1 MFELVTKNVP
11 FPKPYPGVTRK
22 PPTVTDKGWDKVGG
36 YTLREKVDYMPQAG
50 MQERVVACQSNLIF
64 LCGESQMGKAQP
76 YDAKVLTPDGFVRMG
91 DIKVGDVICG
101 SNGGTQRVLR
111 IYEQGEKDVVRFTMR
126 DGSSAESSLDH
137 LWKIDCTVIQ
147 GKHISGLYTTS
158 EIVDMFN
165 SRSRRKGSIRNIC
178 FPICGP
184 VDLNPK
190 KELKIEPYLLG
201 ILLGDGHL
209 GTNYAIR
216 ICNPNTEIIDM
227 ARSMGY
233 ECWLP
238 PSAKLDYRIRGKN
251 LRENLSEMGLLG
263 KLSYEKFIPEEYL
276 YASREERME
285 LLRGLLDTDG
295 SSDMQHGGIE
305 YSTSSERLAKDV
317 KFLVNSLGYVCKM
330 RSRTTHF
337 TYKGERKAGRTSYRI
352 YIYYDENGADF
363 FKAPSRKKNCKEHRE
378 RRSLR
383 LLHYLESVENVGKK
397 NCRCLLVSNDDHLYI
412 TDDFL
417 VTHNTYSMF
426 LKALNG
432 VGKQGYTGRFISVRL
447 QDSKKGSSIFR
458 DAVEVMGNFGG
469 CQYSSADYPTFN
481 WPQWNNSVQLIHSNF
496 NVENPSEWD
505 DFKDYAKKNQAS
517 YIGID
522 EATEMKSFKMFS
534 YWFSRNRDSS
544 GMTPCMVMSFNFE
557 HEHFTT
563 TMLKDAGYIGDDWY
577 FRPEMNG
584 VTRYFYIK
592 GDSEHDIIWGDTP
605 EEVAERANIS
615 ITKKEKEAGVTI
627 NQIVKSFTAFTGESA
642 DNLKLIAATKGQ
654 NIGNLHNTGAT
665 QRAILKCGYAGP
677 VDNEIVEVSR
687 NMVHQLW
694 ENPWDG
700 DENMYALMDVSG
712 GDTES
717 DDCPMAILRG
727 NQCIAFK
734 FFRGSPK
741 ELVDFIDRTLD
752 EYDVPVDHF
761 AFDATGIGYYLK
773 SYTSGFPVTANRKP
787 IQEIDANGNPV
798 TVEMYFN
805 LRSQLLGKM
814 KVMFEKGELSMAID
828 KNMVIPYGK
837 KGRTRKL
844 LDVLFDEI
852 NVFISTTRNKKI
864 YYRSKDEYKAKF
876 HSSPNLMD
884 TLCLFSVFR
893 LDARP
898 KKQPEPEIEDDAYY
912 GLYNTPTLNGYY
924 IP

>member
-1 MFELVTKNVP
+1 MFELVTKDAP

-147 GKHISGLYTTS
+147 GEHISGLYTTS

-165 SRSRRKGSIRNIC
+165 SRSRCKGSIRNIC

-184 VDLNPK
+184 VDLKPK

-201 ILLGDGHL
+201 V
-209 GTNYAIR
+209 
-216 ICNPNTEIIDM
+216 
-227 ARSMGY
+227 S
-233 ECWLP
+233 
-238 PSAKLDYRIRGKN
+238 
-251 LRENLSEMGLLG
+251 LRHCKED
-263 KLSYEKFIPEEYL
+263 KFIPEEYF
-276 YASREERME
+276 YASKEERAE
-285 LLRGLLDTDG
+285 LLC
-295 SSDMQHGGIE
+295 GILNIDE
-305 YSTSSERLAKDV
+305 IPQNNYITIDYTTSRKRLADGIR
-317 KFLVNSLGYVCKM
+317 FLVNSLGYNCRV
-330 RSRTTHF
+330 SRTINQYYRLYIKF
-337 TYKGERKAGRTSYRI
+337 GGE
-352 YIYYDENGADF
+352 
-363 FKAPSRKKNCKEHRE
+363 
-378 RRSLR
+378 R
-383 LLHYLESVENVGKK
+383 LLHYLESVEHVGKK

-584 VTRYFYIK
+584 KTRYFYIK
-592 GDSEHDIIWGDTP
+592 GDSEHDIIWGDSA

-615 ITKKEKEAGVTI
+615 ITEKEKEAGITI

-642 DNLKLIAATKGQ
+642 DNLKLISATKGQ

-687 NMVHQLW
+687 NMIHQLW

-717 DDCPMAILRG
+717 DDCPMAIMRG
-727 NQCIAFK
+727 NQCIALK
-734 FFRGSPK
+734 FFRGDPK

-752 EYDVPVDHF
+752 EYKVPVEHF

-773 SYTSGFPVTANRKP
+773 AYTSGFPVTANRRP
-787 IQEIDANGNPV
+787 IQELDSNGNQV
-798 TVEMYFN
+798 MVDNYFN

-814 KVMFEKGELSMAID
+814 KVMFEKGEISMAID
-828 KNMVIPYGK
+828 KNMIIPYGK

-844 LDVLFDEI
+844 LDVFFDEI

-898 KKQPEPEIEDDAYY
+898 KKQPEPEVEDDAYY
-912 GLYNTPTLNGYY
+912 GLYNTPTFNGY
-924 IP
+924 I

>member
-1 MFELVTKNVP
+1 MFKLIDENTP
-11 FPKPYPGVTRK
+11 FPKRYPGVSRK
-22 PPTVTDKGWDKVGG
+22 PPTVTDKGWDKVGD
-36 YTLREKVDYMPQAG
+36 YTLRDKIDFIPQAG
-50 MQERVVACQSNLIF
+50 MQERVVACNSNLIF

-147 GKHISGLYTTS
+147 GEHISGLYTTS

-165 SRSRRKGSIRNIC
+165 SRSRRKGGIRNIC
-178 FPICGP
+178 FPICGS
-184 VDLNPK
+184 VDFNQK

-201 ILLGDGHL
+201 V
-209 GTNYAIR
+209 
-216 ICNPNTEIIDM
+216 
-227 ARSMGY
+227 S
-233 ECWLP
+233 
-238 PSAKLDYRIRGKN
+238 
-251 LRENLSEMGLLG
+251 LREHKED
-263 KLSYEKFIPEEYL
+263 EFIPKEYL
-276 YASREERME
+276 FASKEERLE
-285 LLRGLLDTDG
+285 LLC
-295 SSDMQHGGIE
+295 GILNINE
-305 YSTSSERLAKDV
+305 IPQKHSVGIDYTTSSEKLANDI
-317 KFLVNSLGYVCKM
+317 KFLAQSLGYTCKM
-330 RSRTTHF
+330 SK
-337 TYKGERKAGRTSYRI
+337 TYNSYYRI
-352 YIYYDENGADF
+352 YIKLGG
-363 FKAPSRKKNCKEHRE
+363 K
-378 RRSLR
+378 R
-383 LLHYLESVENVGKK
+383 LLHYLESVEHVGKK

-432 VGKQGYTGRFISVRL
+432 IGKQGYTGRFISVRL

-469 CQYSSADYPTFN
+469 CQYSSVDYPTFN
-481 WPQWNNSVQLIHSNF
+481 WPRWNNSVQLIHSNF
-496 NVENPSEWD
+496 NVENPGEWD
-505 DFKDYAKKNQAS
+505 LFKDYAKKNQAS

-584 VTRYFYIK
+584 KTRYFYIK
-592 GDSEHDIIWGDTP
+592 GDTEHDIIWGNTA
-605 EEVAERANIS
+605 EEVAERANIE
-615 ITKKEKEAGVTI
+615 ITEKEKAAGVTI
-627 NQIVKSFTAFTGESA
+627 HQIIKSFTAFTGESA
-642 DNLKLIAATKGQ
+642 DNLKLISATKGQ

-677 VDNEIVEVSR
+677 VENEAVEVSR
-687 NMVHQLW
+687 NMIHQLW

-712 GDTES
+712 GETES
-717 DDCPMAILRG
+717 DDCPMAIMRG
-727 NQCIAFK
+727 NQCIALK
-734 FFRGSPK
+734 FFRGTPK
-741 ELVDFIDRTLD
+741 ELVDFIDNILD
-752 EYDVPVDHF
+752 EYHVPVEHF

-773 SYTSGFPVTANRKP
+773 AYTSGYPVTANRKP
-787 IQEIDANGNPV
+787 LQELDSNGNPV
-798 TVEMYFN
+798 MVDNYFN

-828 KNMVIPYGK
+828 KNTVIPYGK
-837 KGRTRKL
+837 KGKQRML

-852 NVFISTTRNKKI
+852 NVFISTKRNKKI
-864 YYRSKDEYKAKF
+864 YYRSKEEYKSKF

-884 TLCLFSVFR
+884 TLTLFSVFR

-898 KKQPEPEIEDDAYY
+898 KKQPEQEIVDDAYY
-912 GLYNTPTLNGYY
+912 GLYDTPPYMGTLSW
-924 IP
+924 

>member
-1 MFELVTKNVP
+1 
-11 FPKPYPGVTRK
+11 
-22 PPTVTDKGWDKVGG
+22 
-36 YTLREKVDYMPQAG
+36 
-50 MQERVVACQSNLIF
+50 MQERVVACNSNLIF

-147 GKHISGLYTTS
+147 GEHISGLYTTS

-165 SRSRRKGSIRNIC
+165 SRSRRKGGIRNIC
-178 FPICGP
+178 FPICGS
-184 VDLNPK
+184 VDFNQK

-201 ILLGDGHL
+201 V
-209 GTNYAIR
+209 
-216 ICNPNTEIIDM
+216 
-227 ARSMGY
+227 S
-233 ECWLP
+233 
-238 PSAKLDYRIRGKN
+238 
-251 LRENLSEMGLLG
+251 LREHKEDDFIPKEYLFASKKERLELLCGILNINEIPQKHSVGIDYTTSSG
-263 KLSYEKFIPEEYL
+263 KLSNDI
-276 YASREERME
+276 
-285 LLRGLLDTDG
+285 
-295 SSDMQHGGIE
+295 
-305 YSTSSERLAKDV
+305 
-317 KFLVNSLGYVCKM
+317 KFLAQSLGYTCKM
-330 RSRTTHF
+330 SK
-337 TYKGERKAGRTSYRI
+337 TYNSYYRI
-352 YIYYDENGADF
+352 YIKLGG
-363 FKAPSRKKNCKEHRE
+363 K
-378 RRSLR
+378 R
-383 LLHYLESVENVGKK
+383 LLHYLESVEHVGKK

-432 VGKQGYTGRFISVRL
+432 IGKQGYTGRFISVRL

-469 CQYSSADYPTFN
+469 CQYSSVDYPTFN
-481 WPQWNNSVQLIHSNF
+481 WPRWNNSVQLIHSNF
-496 NVENPSEWD
+496 NVENPGEWD
-505 DFKDYAKKNQAS
+505 LFKDYAKKNQAS

-584 VTRYFYIK
+584 KTRYFYIK
-592 GDSEHDIIWGDTP
+592 GDTEHDIIWGNTA
-605 EEVAERANIS
+605 EEVAERANIE
-615 ITKKEKEAGVTI
+615 ITEKEKAAGVTI
-627 NQIVKSFTAFTGESA
+627 HQIIKSFTAFTGESA
-642 DNLKLIAATKGQ
+642 DNLKLISATKGQ

-677 VDNEIVEVSR
+677 VENEAVEVSR
-687 NMVHQLW
+687 NMIHQLW

-712 GDTES
+712 GETES
-717 DDCPMAILRG
+717 DDCPMAIMRG
-727 NQCIAFK
+727 NQCIALK
-734 FFRGSPK
+734 FFRGTPK
-741 ELVDFIDRTLD
+741 ELVDFIDNILD
-752 EYDVPVDHF
+752 EYHVPVEHF

-773 SYTSGFPVTANRKP
+773 AYTSGYPVTANRKP
-787 IQEIDANGNPV
+787 LQELDSNGNPV
-798 TVEMYFN
+798 MVDNYFN

-828 KNMVIPYGK
+828 KNTVIPYGK
-837 KGRTRKL
+837 KGKQRML

-852 NVFISTTRNKKI
+852 NVFISTKRNKKI
-864 YYRSKDEYKAKF
+864 YYRSKDEYKSKF

-884 TLCLFSVFR
+884 TLTLFSVFR

-898 KKQPEPEIEDDAYY
+898 KKQPEQEIVDDAYY
-912 GLYNTPTLNGYY
+912 GLYDTPPYIGTLSW
-924 IP
+924 

>member
-1 MFELVTKNVP
+1 MFKLIDENTP
-11 FPKPYPGVTRK
+11 FPKLYPGVSRK
-22 PPTVTDKGWDKVGG
+22 PPTVSDKGWDKVGD
-36 YTLREKVDYMPQAG
+36 YTLRDKIDFIPQAG
-50 MQERVVACQSNLIF
+50 MQERVVACNSNLIF

-147 GKHISGLYTTS
+147 GEHIRGLYTTS

-165 SRSRRKGSIRNIC
+165 SRSRRKGGIRNIC
-178 FPICGP
+178 FPICGS
-184 VDLNPK
+184 VDFNQK

-201 ILLGDGHL
+201 V
-209 GTNYAIR
+209 
-216 ICNPNTEIIDM
+216 
-227 ARSMGY
+227 S
-233 ECWLP
+233 
-238 PSAKLDYRIRGKN
+238 
-251 LRENLSEMGLLG
+251 LREHKEDD
-263 KLSYEKFIPEEYL
+263 FIPKEYL
-276 YASREERME
+276 FASKEERLE
-285 LLRGLLDTDG
+285 LLC
-295 SSDMQHGGIE
+295 GILNINE
-305 YSTSSERLAKDV
+305 IPQIHSVGIDYTTSSEKLANDI
-317 KFLVNSLGYVCKM
+317 KFLAQSLGYTCKM
-330 RSRTTHF
+330 SK
-337 TYKGERKAGRTSYRI
+337 TYNSYYRI
-352 YIYYDENGADF
+352 YIKLGG
-363 FKAPSRKKNCKEHRE
+363 K
-378 RRSLR
+378 R
-383 LLHYLESVENVGKK
+383 LLHYLESVEHVGKK

-432 VGKQGYTGRFISVRL
+432 IGKQGYTGRFISVRL

-469 CQYSSADYPTFN
+469 CQYSSVDYPTFN
-481 WPQWNNSVQLIHSNF
+481 WPRWNNSVQLIHSNF
-496 NVENPSEWD
+496 NVENPGEWD
-505 DFKDYAKKNQAS
+505 LFKDYAKTNQAS

-584 VTRYFYIK
+584 KTRYFYIK
-592 GDSEHDIIWGDTP
+592 GDTEHDIIWGNTA
-605 EEVAERANIS
+605 EEVAERANIE
-615 ITKKEKEAGVTI
+615 ITEKEKAAGVTI
-627 NQIVKSFTAFTGESA
+627 HQIIKSFTAFTGESA
-642 DNLKLIAATKGQ
+642 DNLKLISATKGQ

-677 VDNEIVEVSR
+677 VENEAVEVSR
-687 NMVHQLW
+687 NMIHQLW

-712 GDTES
+712 GETES
-717 DDCPMAILRG
+717 DDCPMAIMRG
-727 NQCIAFK
+727 NQCIALK
-734 FFRGSPK
+734 FFRGTPK
-741 ELVDFIDRTLD
+741 ELVDFIDNTLD
-752 EYDVPVDHF
+752 EYHVPVEHF

-773 SYTSGFPVTANRKP
+773 AYTSGYPVTANRKP
-787 IQEIDANGNPV
+787 LQELDSNGNPV
-798 TVEMYFN
+798 MVDNYFN

-828 KNMVIPYGK
+828 KNTVIPYGK
-837 KGRTRKL
+837 KGKQRML
-844 LDVLFDEI
+844 PDVLFDEI
-852 NVFISTTRNKKI
+852 NVFISTKRNKKI
-864 YYRSKDEYKAKF
+864 YYRSKDEYKSKF

-884 TLCLFSVFR
+884 TLTLFSVFR

-898 KKQPEPEIEDDAYY
+898 KKQPEQEIVDDAYY
-912 GLYNTPTLNGYY
+912 GLYDTPPYMGTLSW
-924 IP
+924 

>member
-1 MFELVTKNVP
+1 MFKLIDENIP
-11 FPKPYPGVTRK
+11 FPKLYPGVSRK
-22 PPTVTDKGWDKVGG
+22 PPTVTDKGWDKVGD
-36 YTLREKVDYMPQAG
+36 YTLRDKIDFIPQAG
-50 MQERVVACQSNLIF
+50 MQERVVACNSNLIF

-101 SNGGTQRVLR
+101 FNGGAQRVLR

-147 GKHISGLYTTS
+147 GEHISGLYTTS

-178 FPICGP
+178 FPICGS
-184 VDLNPK
+184 VDFNQK

-201 ILLGDGHL
+201 V
-209 GTNYAIR
+209 
-216 ICNPNTEIIDM
+216 
-227 ARSMGY
+227 S
-233 ECWLP
+233 
-238 PSAKLDYRIRGKN
+238 
-251 LRENLSEMGLLG
+251 LREHKEDD
-263 KLSYEKFIPEEYL
+263 FIPKEYL
-276 YASREERME
+276 FASKEERLE
-285 LLRGLLDTDG
+285 LLC
-295 SSDMQHGGIE
+295 GILNINE
-305 YSTSSERLAKDV
+305 IPQKHSVGIDYTTSSEKLANDI
-317 KFLVNSLGYVCKM
+317 KFLAQSLGYTCKM
-330 RSRTTHF
+330 SK
-337 TYKGERKAGRTSYRI
+337 TYNSYYRI
-352 YIYYDENGADF
+352 YIKLGG
-363 FKAPSRKKNCKEHRE
+363 K
-378 RRSLR
+378 R
-383 LLHYLESVENVGKK
+383 LLHYLESVEHVGKK

-432 VGKQGYTGRFISVRL
+432 IGKQGYTGRFISVRL

-469 CQYSSADYPTFN
+469 CQYSSVDYPTFN
-481 WPQWNNSVQLIHSNF
+481 WPRWNNSVQLIHSNF
-496 NVENPSEWD
+496 NVENPGEWD
-505 DFKDYAKKNQAS
+505 LFKDYAKKNQAS

-584 VTRYFYIK
+584 KTRYFYIK
-592 GDSEHDIIWGDTP
+592 GDTEHDIIWGNTA
-605 EEVAERANIS
+605 EEVAERANIE
-615 ITKKEKEAGVTI
+615 ITEKEKAAGVTI
-627 NQIVKSFTAFTGESA
+627 HQIIKSFTAFTGESA
-642 DNLKLIAATKGQ
+642 DNLKLISATKGQ

-677 VDNEIVEVSR
+677 VENEAVEVSR
-687 NMVHQLW
+687 NMIHQLW

-712 GDTES
+712 GEMES
-717 DDCPMAILRG
+717 DDCPMAIMRG
-727 NQCIAFK
+727 NQCIALK
-734 FFRGSPK
+734 FFRGTPK
-741 ELVDFIDRTLD
+741 ELVDFIDNTLE
-752 EYDVPVDHF
+752 EYHVPVEHF

-773 SYTSGFPVTANRKP
+773 AYTSGYPVTANRKP
-787 IQEIDANGNPV
+787 LQELDSNGNPV
-798 TVEMYFN
+798 MVDNYFN

-828 KNMVIPYGK
+828 KNTVIPYGK
-837 KGRTRKL
+837 KGKQRML

-852 NVFISTTRNKKI
+852 NVFISTKRNKKI
-864 YYRSKDEYKAKF
+864 YYRSKDEYKSKF

-884 TLCLFSVFR
+884 TLTLFSVFR

-898 KKQPEPEIEDDAYY
+898 KKQPEQEIVDDAYY
-912 GLYNTPTLNGYY
+912 GLYDTPPYMGMPTW
-924 IP
+924 

>member
-1 MFELVTKNVP
+1 MFKLIDENTP
-11 FPKPYPGVTRK
+11 FPKLYPGVSRK
-22 PPTVTDKGWDKVGG
+22 PPTVTDKGWDKVGD
-36 YTLREKVDYMPQAG
+36 YTLRDKIDFIPQAG
-50 MQERVVACQSNLIF
+50 MQERVVACNSNLIF

-147 GKHISGLYTTS
+147 GEHISGLYTTS

-165 SRSRRKGSIRNIC
+165 SRSRRKGGIRNIC
-178 FPICGP
+178 FPICGS
-184 VDLNPK
+184 VDFNQK

-201 ILLGDGHL
+201 V
-209 GTNYAIR
+209 
-216 ICNPNTEIIDM
+216 
-227 ARSMGY
+227 S
-233 ECWLP
+233 
-238 PSAKLDYRIRGKN
+238 
-251 LRENLSEMGLLG
+251 LREHKEDD
-263 KLSYEKFIPEEYL
+263 FIPKEYL
-276 YASREERME
+276 FASKEERLE
-285 LLRGLLDTDG
+285 LLC
-295 SSDMQHGGIE
+295 GILNINE
-305 YSTSSERLAKDV
+305 IPQIHSVGIDYTTSSEKLANDI
-317 KFLVNSLGYVCKM
+317 KFLAQSLGYTCKM
-330 RSRTTHF
+330 SK
-337 TYKGERKAGRTSYRI
+337 TYNSYYRI
-352 YIYYDENGADF
+352 YIKLGG
-363 FKAPSRKKNCKEHRE
+363 K
-378 RRSLR
+378 R
-383 LLHYLESVENVGKK
+383 LLHYLESVEHVGKK

-432 VGKQGYTGRFISVRL
+432 IGKQGYTGRFISVRL

-469 CQYSSADYPTFN
+469 CQYSSVDYPTFN
-481 WPQWNNSVQLIHSNF
+481 WPRWNNSVQLIHSNF
-496 NVENPSEWD
+496 NVENPGEWD
-505 DFKDYAKKNQAS
+505 LFKDYAKKNQAS

-584 VTRYFYIK
+584 KTRYFYIK
-592 GDSEHDIIWGDTP
+592 GDTEHDIIWGNTA
-605 EEVAERANIS
+605 EEVAERANIE
-615 ITKKEKEAGVTI
+615 ITEKEKAAGVTI
-627 NQIVKSFTAFTGESA
+627 HQIIKSFTAFTGESA
-642 DNLKLIAATKGQ
+642 DNLKLISATKGQ

-677 VDNEIVEVSR
+677 VENEAVEVSR
-687 NMVHQLW
+687 NMIHQLW

-712 GDTES
+712 GETES
-717 DDCPMAILRG
+717 DDCPMAIMRG
-727 NQCIAFK
+727 NQCIALK
-734 FFRGSPK
+734 FFRGTPK
-741 ELVDFIDRTLD
+741 ELVDFIDNTLD
-752 EYDVPVDHF
+752 EYHVPVEHF

-773 SYTSGFPVTANRKP
+773 AYTSGYPVTANRKP
-787 IQEIDANGNPV
+787 LQELDSNGNPV
-798 TVEMYFN
+798 MVDNYFN

-828 KNMVIPYGK
+828 KNTVIPYGK
-837 KGRTRKL
+837 KGKQRML

-852 NVFISTTRNKKI
+852 NVFISTKRNKKI
-864 YYRSKDEYKAKF
+864 YYRSKDEYKSKF

-884 TLCLFSVFR
+884 TLTLFSVFR

-898 KKQPEPEIEDDAYY
+898 KKQPEQEIVDDAYY
-912 GLYNTPTLNGYY
+912 GLYDTPPYMGTLSW
-924 IP
+924 

>member
-1 MFELVTKNVP
+1 MFELVTKDAP
-11 FPKPYPGVTRK
+11 FPKLYPGVTRK
-22 PPTVTDKGWDKVGG
+22 PPTVTDKGWDKVGE

-147 GKHISGLYTTS
+147 GEHISGLYTTS

-165 SRSRRKGSIRNIC
+165 SRSRCKGSIRNIC

-201 ILLGDGHL
+201 V
-209 GTNYAIR
+209 
-216 ICNPNTEIIDM
+216 
-227 ARSMGY
+227 S
-233 ECWLP
+233 
-238 PSAKLDYRIRGKN
+238 
-251 LRENLSEMGLLG
+251 LRHCKED
-263 KLSYEKFIPEEYL
+263 KFIPEEYF
-276 YASREERME
+276 YASKEERAE
-285 LLRGLLDTDG
+285 LLC
-295 SSDMQHGGIE
+295 GILNIDE
-305 YSTSSERLAKDV
+305 IPQNNYITIDYTTSRKRLADGIR
-317 KFLVNSLGYVCKM
+317 FLVNSLGYNCRV
-330 RSRTTHF
+330 SRTINQYYRLYIKF
-337 TYKGERKAGRTSYRI
+337 GGE
-352 YIYYDENGADF
+352 
-363 FKAPSRKKNCKEHRE
+363 
-378 RRSLR
+378 R
-383 LLHYLESVENVGKK
+383 LLHYLESVEHVGKK

-584 VTRYFYIK
+584 KTRYFYIK

-615 ITKKEKEAGVTI
+615 ITEKEKEAGITI

-642 DNLKLIAATKGQ
+642 DNLKLISATKGQ

-677 VDNEIVEVSR
+677 VDNEIAEVSR
-687 NMVHQLW
+687 NMIHQLW

-717 DDCPMAILRG
+717 DDCPMAIMRG
-727 NQCIAFK
+727 NQCIALK
-734 FFRGSPK
+734 FFRGDPK

-752 EYDVPVDHF
+752 EYKIPVEHF

-773 SYTSGFPVTANRKP
+773 AYTSGFPVTANRRP
-787 IQEIDANGNPV
+787 IQELDSNGNQV
-798 TVEMYFN
+798 MVDNYFN

-814 KVMFEKGELSMAID
+814 KVMFEKGEISMAID
-828 KNMVIPYGK
+828 KNMIIPYGK

-844 LDVLFDEI
+844 LDVFFDEI

-898 KKQPEPEIEDDAYY
+898 KKQPEPEVEDDAYY
-912 GLYNTPTLNGYY
+912 GLYNTPTFNGY
-924 IP
+924 I

>member
-1 MFELVTKNVP
+1 MFKLIDENTP
-11 FPKPYPGVTRK
+11 FPKLYPGVSRK
-22 PPTVTDKGWDKVGG
+22 PPTVTDKGWDKVGD
-36 YTLREKVDYMPQAG
+36 YTLRDKIDFIPQAG
-50 MQERVVACQSNLIF
+50 MQERVVACNSNLIF

-147 GKHISGLYTTS
+147 GEHISGLYTTS

-165 SRSRRKGSIRNIC
+165 SRSRRKGGIRNIC
-178 FPICGP
+178 FPICGS
-184 VDLNPK
+184 VDFNQK

-201 ILLGDGHL
+201 V
-209 GTNYAIR
+209 
-216 ICNPNTEIIDM
+216 
-227 ARSMGY
+227 S
-233 ECWLP
+233 
-238 PSAKLDYRIRGKN
+238 
-251 LRENLSEMGLLG
+251 LREHKEDDFIPKEYLFASKEERLGLLCG
-263 KLSYEKFIPEEYL
+263 ILNINEIPQIH
-276 YASREERME
+276 SV
-285 LLRGLLDTDG
+285 
-295 SSDMQHGGIE
+295 GID
-305 YSTSSERLAKDV
+305 YTTSSEKLANDI
-317 KFLVNSLGYVCKM
+317 KFLAQSLGYTCKM
-330 RSRTTHF
+330 SK
-337 TYKGERKAGRTSYRI
+337 TYNSYYRI
-352 YIYYDENGADF
+352 YIKLGG
-363 FKAPSRKKNCKEHRE
+363 K
-378 RRSLR
+378 R
-383 LLHYLESVENVGKK
+383 LLHYLESVEHVGKK

-432 VGKQGYTGRFISVRL
+432 IGKQGYTGRFISVRL

-469 CQYSSADYPTFN
+469 CQYSSVDYPTFN
-481 WPQWNNSVQLIHSNF
+481 WPRWNNSVQLIHSNF
-496 NVENPSEWD
+496 NVENPGEWD
-505 DFKDYAKKNQAS
+505 LFKDYAKKNQAS

-584 VTRYFYIK
+584 KTRYFYIK
-592 GDSEHDIIWGDTP
+592 GDTEHDIIWGNTA
-605 EEVAERANIS
+605 EEVAERANIE
-615 ITKKEKEAGVTI
+615 ITEKEKAAGVTI
-627 NQIVKSFTAFTGESA
+627 HQIIKSFTAFTGESA
-642 DNLKLIAATKGQ
+642 DNLKLISATKGQ

-677 VDNEIVEVSR
+677 VENEAVEVSR
-687 NMVHQLW
+687 NMIHQLW

-712 GDTES
+712 GEMES
-717 DDCPMAILRG
+717 DDCPMAIMRG
-727 NQCIAFK
+727 NQCIALK
-734 FFRGSPK
+734 FFRGTPK
-741 ELVDFIDRTLD
+741 ELVDFIDNTLD
-752 EYDVPVDHF
+752 EYHVPVEHF

-773 SYTSGFPVTANRKP
+773 AYTSGYPVTANRKP
-787 IQEIDANGNPV
+787 LQELDSNGNPV
-798 TVEMYFN
+798 MVDNYFN

-828 KNMVIPYGK
+828 KNTVIPYGK
-837 KGRTRKL
+837 KGKQRML

-852 NVFISTTRNKKI
+852 NVFISTKRNKKI
-864 YYRSKDEYKAKF
+864 YYRSKDEYKSKF

-884 TLCLFSVFR
+884 TLTLFSVFR

-898 KKQPEPEIEDDAYY
+898 KKQPEQEIVDDAYY
-912 GLYNTPTLNGYY
+912 GLYDTPPYMG
-924 IP
+924 IPSW

>member
-1 MFELVTKNVP
+1 MCVFKLIDENTP
-11 FPKPYPGVTRK
+11 FPKLYPGVSRK
-22 PPTVTDKGWDKVGG
+22 PPTVTDKGWDKVGD
-36 YTLREKVDYMPQAG
+36 YTLRDKIDFIPQAG
-50 MQERVVACQSNLIF
+50 MQERVVACNSNLIF

-147 GKHISGLYTTS
+147 GEHIRGLYTTS

-178 FPICGP
+178 FPICGS
-184 VDLNPK
+184 VDFNPK

-201 ILLGDGHL
+201 V
-209 GTNYAIR
+209 
-216 ICNPNTEIIDM
+216 
-227 ARSMGY
+227 S
-233 ECWLP
+233 
-238 PSAKLDYRIRGKN
+238 
-251 LRENLSEMGLLG
+251 LREHKEDD
-263 KLSYEKFIPEEYL
+263 FIPKEYL
-276 YASREERME
+276 FASKEERLE
-285 LLRGLLDTDG
+285 LLCGILNINEIPQKHSVGIDYTT
-295 SSDMQHGGIE
+295 SSDK
-305 YSTSSERLAKDV
+305 LANDI
-317 KFLVNSLGYVCKM
+317 KFLAQSLGYTCKM
-330 RSRTTHF
+330 SK
-337 TYKGERKAGRTSYRI
+337 TYNSYYRI
-352 YIYYDENGADF
+352 YIKLGG
-363 FKAPSRKKNCKEHRE
+363 K
-378 RRSLR
+378 R
-383 LLHYLESVENVGKK
+383 LLHYLESIEHIGKK

-432 VGKQGYTGRFISVRL
+432 IGKQGYTGRFISVRL

-469 CQYSSADYPTFN
+469 CQYSSVDYPTFN
-481 WPQWNNSVQLIHSNF
+481 WPRWNNSVQLIHSNF
-496 NVENPSEWD
+496 NVENPGEWD
-505 DFKDYAKKNQAS
+505 LFKDYAKKNQAS

-584 VTRYFYIK
+584 KTRYFYIK
-592 GDSEHDIIWGDTP
+592 GDTEHDIIWGNTA
-605 EEVAERANIS
+605 EEVAERANIE
-615 ITKKEKEAGVTI
+615 ITEKEKAAGVTI
-627 NQIVKSFTAFTGESA
+627 HQIIKSFTAFTGESA
-642 DNLKLIAATKGQ
+642 DNLKLISATKGQ

-677 VDNEIVEVSR
+677 VENEAVEVSR
-687 NMVHQLW
+687 NMIHQLW

-712 GDTES
+712 GEMES
-717 DDCPMAILRG
+717 DDCPMAIMRG
-727 NQCIAFK
+727 NQCIALK
-734 FFRGSPK
+734 FFRGTPK
-741 ELVDFIDRTLD
+741 ELVDFIDNTLE
-752 EYDVPVDHF
+752 EYHVPVEHF

-773 SYTSGFPVTANRKP
+773 AYTSGYPVTANRKP
-787 IQEIDANGNPV
+787 LQELDSNGNPV
-798 TVEMYFN
+798 MVDNYFN

-828 KNMVIPYGK
+828 KNTVIPYGK
-837 KGRTRKL
+837 KGKQRML

-852 NVFISTTRNKKI
+852 NVFISTKRNKKI
-864 YYRSKDEYKAKF
+864 YYRSKDEYKSKF

-884 TLCLFSVFR
+884 TLTLFSVFR

-898 KKQPEPEIEDDAYY
+898 KKQPEQEIVDDAYY
-912 GLYNTPTLNGYY
+912 GLYDTPPYMGTLSW
-924 IP
+924 

>member
-1 MFELVTKNVP
+1 MFKLIDENTP
-11 FPKPYPGVTRK
+11 FPKRYPGVSRK
-22 PPTVTDKGWDKVGG
+22 PPTVSDKGWDKVGD
-36 YTLREKVDYMPQAG
+36 YTLRDKIDFIPQAG
-50 MQERVVACQSNLIF
+50 MQERVVACNSNLIF

-147 GKHISGLYTTS
+147 GEHISGLYTTS

-165 SRSRRKGSIRNIC
+165 SRSRRKGGIRNIC
-178 FPICGP
+178 FPICGS
-184 VDLNPK
+184 VDFNQK

-201 ILLGDGHL
+201 V
-209 GTNYAIR
+209 
-216 ICNPNTEIIDM
+216 
-227 ARSMGY
+227 S
-233 ECWLP
+233 
-238 PSAKLDYRIRGKN
+238 
-251 LRENLSEMGLLG
+251 LREHKEDD
-263 KLSYEKFIPEEYL
+263 FIPKEYL
-276 YASREERME
+276 FASKEERLE
-285 LLRGLLDTDG
+285 LLC
-295 SSDMQHGGIE
+295 GILNINE
-305 YSTSSERLAKDV
+305 IPQIHSVGIDYTTSSEKLANDI
-317 KFLVNSLGYVCKM
+317 KFLAQSLGYTCKI
-330 RSRTTHF
+330 SK
-337 TYKGERKAGRTSYRI
+337 TYNSYYRI
-352 YIYYDENGADF
+352 YIKLGG
-363 FKAPSRKKNCKEHRE
+363 K
-378 RRSLR
+378 R
-383 LLHYLESVENVGKK
+383 LLHYLESVEHVGKK

-432 VGKQGYTGRFISVRL
+432 IGKQGYTGRFISVRL

-469 CQYSSADYPTFN
+469 CQYSSVDYPTFN
-481 WPQWNNSVQLIHSNF
+481 WPRWNNSVQLIHSNF
-496 NVENPSEWD
+496 NVENPGEWD
-505 DFKDYAKKNQAS
+505 LFKDYAKKNQAS

-584 VTRYFYIK
+584 KTRYFYIK
-592 GDSEHDIIWGDTP
+592 GDTEHDIIWGNTA
-605 EEVAERANIS
+605 EEVAERANIE
-615 ITKKEKEAGVTI
+615 ITEKEKAAGVTI
-627 NQIVKSFTAFTGESA
+627 HQIIKSFTAFTGESA
-642 DNLKLIAATKGQ
+642 DNLKLISATKGQ

-677 VDNEIVEVSR
+677 VENEAVEVSR
-687 NMVHQLW
+687 NMIHQLW

-712 GDTES
+712 GEMES
-717 DDCPMAILRG
+717 DDCPMAIMRG
-727 NQCIAFK
+727 NQCIALK
-734 FFRGSPK
+734 FFRGTPK
-741 ELVDFIDRTLD
+741 ELVDFIDNTLD
-752 EYDVPVDHF
+752 EYHVPVEHF

-773 SYTSGFPVTANRKP
+773 AYTSGYPVTANRKP
-787 IQEIDANGNPV
+787 LQELDSNGNPV
-798 TVEMYFN
+798 MVDNYFN

-828 KNMVIPYGK
+828 KNTVIPYGK
-837 KGRTRKL
+837 KGKQRML

-852 NVFISTTRNKKI
+852 NVFISTKRNKKI
-864 YYRSKDEYKAKF
+864 YYRSKDEYKSKF

-884 TLCLFSVFR
+884 TLTLFSVFR

-898 KKQPEPEIEDDAYY
+898 KKQPEQEIVDDAYY
-912 GLYNTPTLNGYY
+912 GLYDTPPYMGM
-924 IP
+924 PSW

>member
-1 MFELVTKNVP
+1 MFKLIDENTP
-11 FPKPYPGVTRK
+11 FPKLYPGVSRK
-22 PPTVTDKGWDKVGG
+22 PPTVTDKGWDKVGD
-36 YTLREKVDYMPQAG
+36 YTLRDKIDFIPQAG
-50 MQERVVACQSNLIF
+50 MQERVVACNSNLIF

-111 IYEQGEKDVVRFTMR
+111 IYQQGEKDVVRFTMR

-147 GKHISGLYTTS
+147 GEHISGLYTTS

-165 SRSRRKGSIRNIC
+165 SRSRRKGGIRNIC
-178 FPICGP
+178 FPICGS
-184 VDLNPK
+184 VDFNQK

-201 ILLGDGHL
+201 V
-209 GTNYAIR
+209 
-216 ICNPNTEIIDM
+216 
-227 ARSMGY
+227 S
-233 ECWLP
+233 
-238 PSAKLDYRIRGKN
+238 
-251 LRENLSEMGLLG
+251 LREHKEDD
-263 KLSYEKFIPEEYL
+263 FIPKEYL
-276 YASREERME
+276 FASKEERLE
-285 LLRGLLDTDG
+285 LLC
-295 SSDMQHGGIE
+295 GILNINE
-305 YSTSSERLAKDV
+305 IPQIHSVGIDYTTSSEKLANDI
-317 KFLVNSLGYVCKM
+317 KFLAQSLGYTCKM
-330 RSRTTHF
+330 SK
-337 TYKGERKAGRTSYRI
+337 TYNSYYRI
-352 YIYYDENGADF
+352 YIKLGG
-363 FKAPSRKKNCKEHRE
+363 K
-378 RRSLR
+378 R
-383 LLHYLESVENVGKK
+383 LLHYLESVEHVGKK

-432 VGKQGYTGRFISVRL
+432 IGKQGYTGRFISVRL

-469 CQYSSADYPTFN
+469 CQYSSVDYPTFN
-481 WPQWNNSVQLIHSNF
+481 WPRWNNSVQLIHSNF
-496 NVENPSEWD
+496 NVENPGEWD
-505 DFKDYAKKNQAS
+505 LFKDYAKKNQAS

-584 VTRYFYIK
+584 KTRYFYIK
-592 GDSEHDIIWGDTP
+592 GDTEHDIIWGNTA
-605 EEVAERANIS
+605 EEVAERANIE
-615 ITKKEKEAGVTI
+615 ITEKEKAAGVTI
-627 NQIVKSFTAFTGESA
+627 HQIIKSFTAFTGESA
-642 DNLKLIAATKGQ
+642 DNLKLISATKGQ

-677 VDNEIVEVSR
+677 VENEAVEVSR
-687 NMVHQLW
+687 NMIHQLW

-712 GDTES
+712 GEMES
-717 DDCPMAILRG
+717 DDCPMAIMRG
-727 NQCIAFK
+727 NQCIALK
-734 FFRGSPK
+734 FFRGTPK
-741 ELVDFIDRTLD
+741 ELVDFIDNTRD
-752 EYDVPVDHF
+752 EYHVPVEHF

-773 SYTSGFPVTANRKP
+773 AYTSGYPVTANRKP
-787 IQEIDANGNPV
+787 LQELDSNGNPV
-798 TVEMYFN
+798 MVDNYFN

-828 KNMVIPYGK
+828 KNTIIPYGK
-837 KGRTRKL
+837 KGKQRML

-852 NVFISTTRNKKI
+852 NVFISTKRNKKI
-864 YYRSKDEYKAKF
+864 YYRSKDEYKSKF

-884 TLCLFSVFR
+884 TLTLFSVFR

-898 KKQPEPEIEDDAYY
+898 KKQPEQEIVDDAYY
-912 GLYNTPTLNGYY
+912 GLYDTPPYMG
-924 IP
+924 IPSW

>member
-1 MFELVTKNVP
+1 MFKLIDENTP
-11 FPKPYPGVTRK
+11 FPKLYPGVSRK
-22 PPTVTDKGWDKVGG
+22 PPTVTDKGWDKVGD
-36 YTLREKVDYMPQAG
+36 YTLRDKIDFIPQAG
-50 MQERVVACQSNLIF
+50 MQERVVACNSNLIF

-147 GKHISGLYTTS
+147 GEHISGLYTTS

-178 FPICGP
+178 FPICGS
-184 VDLNPK
+184 VDFNQK

-201 ILLGDGHL
+201 V
-209 GTNYAIR
+209 
-216 ICNPNTEIIDM
+216 
-227 ARSMGY
+227 S
-233 ECWLP
+233 
-238 PSAKLDYRIRGKN
+238 
-251 LRENLSEMGLLG
+251 LREHKED
-263 KLSYEKFIPEEYL
+263 KFIPKEYL
-276 YASREERME
+276 FASKEERLE
-285 LLRGLLDTDG
+285 LLC
-295 SSDMQHGGIE
+295 GILNINE
-305 YSTSSERLAKDV
+305 IPQIHSVGIDYTTSSEKLANDI
-317 KFLVNSLGYVCKM
+317 KFLAQSLGYTCKI
-330 RSRTTHF
+330 SK
-337 TYKGERKAGRTSYRI
+337 TYNSYCRI
-352 YIYYDENGADF
+352 YIKLGG
-363 FKAPSRKKNCKEHRE
+363 K
-378 RRSLR
+378 R
-383 LLHYLESVENVGKK
+383 LLHYLESVEHVGKK
-397 NCRCLLVSNDDHLYI
+397 NCRCLLVSNNDHLYI

-432 VGKQGYTGRFISVRL
+432 IGKQGYTGRFISVRL

-469 CQYSSADYPTFN
+469 CQYSSVDYPTFN
-481 WPQWNNSVQLIHSNF
+481 WPRWNNSVQLIHSNF
-496 NVENPSEWD
+496 NVENPGEWD
-505 DFKDYAKKNQAS
+505 LFKDYAKKNQAS

-584 VTRYFYIK
+584 KTRYFYIK
-592 GDSEHDIIWGDTP
+592 GDTEHDIIWGNTA
-605 EEVAERANIS
+605 EEVAERANIE
-615 ITKKEKEAGVTI
+615 ITEKEKAAGVTI
-627 NQIVKSFTAFTGESA
+627 HQIIKSFTAFTGESA
-642 DNLKLIAATKGQ
+642 DNLKLISATKGQ

-677 VDNEIVEVSR
+677 VENEAVEVSR
-687 NMVHQLW
+687 NMIHQLW

-712 GDTES
+712 GEMES
-717 DDCPMAILRG
+717 DDCPMAIMRG
-727 NQCIAFK
+727 NQCIALK
-734 FFRGSPK
+734 FFRGTPK
-741 ELVDFIDRTLD
+741 ELVDFIDNILD
-752 EYDVPVDHF
+752 EYHVPVEHF

-773 SYTSGFPVTANRKP
+773 AYTSGYPVTANRKP
-787 IQEIDANGNPV
+787 LQELDSNGNPV
-798 TVEMYFN
+798 MVDNYFN

-828 KNMVIPYGK
+828 KNTVIPYGK
-837 KGRTRKL
+837 KGKQRML

-852 NVFISTTRNKKI
+852 NVFISTKRNKKI
-864 YYRSKDEYKAKF
+864 YYRSKEEYKSKF

-884 TLCLFSVFR
+884 TLTLFSVFR

-898 KKQPEPEIEDDAYY
+898 KKQPEQEIVDDAYY
-912 GLYNTPTLNGYY
+912 GLYDTPPYMGTLSW
-924 IP
+924 

>member
-22 PPTVTDKGWDKVGG
+22 PPTVSDKGWDKVGG

-184 VDLNPK
+184 VDFNPK

-201 ILLGDGHL
+201 V
-209 GTNYAIR
+209 
-216 ICNPNTEIIDM
+216 
-227 ARSMGY
+227 S
-233 ECWLP
+233 
-238 PSAKLDYRIRGKN
+238 
-251 LRENLSEMGLLG
+251 LRVCKED
-263 KLSYEKFIPEEYL
+263 KAIPEEYF
-276 YASREERME
+276 YASKEERAE
-285 LLRGLLDTDG
+285 LLC
-295 SSDMQHGGIE
+295 GILNIDE
-305 YSTSSERLAKDV
+305 IPQNNSNIIDYTTSSKRLADGIR
-317 KFLVNSLGYVCKM
+317 FLVNSLGYNCSV
-330 RSRTTHF
+330 SRTINQYYRLYIKF
-337 TYKGERKAGRTSYRI
+337 GGE
-352 YIYYDENGADF
+352 
-363 FKAPSRKKNCKEHRE
+363 
-378 RRSLR
+378 R

-496 NVENPSEWD
+496 NVENPAEWD

-584 VTRYFYIK
+584 KTRYFYIK
-592 GDSEHDIIWGDTP
+592 GDSEHDILWGDTP

-615 ITKKEKEAGVTI
+615 ITEKEKEAGITI

-642 DNLKLIAATKGQ
+642 DNLKLISATKGQ

-687 NMVHQLW
+687 NMIHQLW

-717 DDCPMAILRG
+717 DDCPMAIMRG
-727 NQCIAFK
+727 NQCIALK
-734 FFRGSPK
+734 FFRGDPK

-752 EYDVPVDHF
+752 EYKVPVEHF

-773 SYTSGFPVTANRKP
+773 AYTSGFPVTANRRP
-787 IQEIDANGNPV
+787 IQELDTNGNPV
-798 TVEMYFN
+798 MVDNYFN

-814 KVMFEKGELSMAID
+814 KVMFEKGEISMAID
-828 KNMVIPYGK
+828 KNMIIPYGK

-844 LDVLFDEI
+844 LDVFFDEI

-898 KKQPEPEIEDDAYY
+898 KKQPEPEVEDDAYY
-912 GLYNTPTLNGYY
+912 GLYNTPTFNGY
-924 IP
+924 I

>member
-1 MFELVTKNVP
+1 MFELVTKDAP

-201 ILLGDGHL
+201 V
-209 GTNYAIR
+209 
-216 ICNPNTEIIDM
+216 
-227 ARSMGY
+227 S
-233 ECWLP
+233 
-238 PSAKLDYRIRGKN
+238 
-251 LRENLSEMGLLG
+251 LRVCKED
-263 KLSYEKFIPEEYL
+263 KFIPEEYF
-276 YASREERME
+276 YASKEERAE
-285 LLRGLLDTDG
+285 LLCGILNLDEIPQNNSITID
-295 SSDMQHGGIE
+295 
-305 YSTSSERLAKDV
+305 YTTSSKRLADGIR
-317 KFLVNSLGYVCKM
+317 FLVNSLGYNCRV
-330 RSRTTHF
+330 SRIINQYYRLYIKF
-337 TYKGERKAGRTSYRI
+337 GGE
-352 YIYYDENGADF
+352 
-363 FKAPSRKKNCKEHRE
+363 
-378 RRSLR
+378 R

-584 VTRYFYIK
+584 KTRYFYIK
-592 GDSEHDIIWGDTP
+592 GDSEHDILWGDTP

-615 ITKKEKEAGVTI
+615 ITEKEKEAGITI

-642 DNLKLIAATKGQ
+642 DNLKLISATKGQ

-687 NMVHQLW
+687 NMIHQLW

-717 DDCPMAILRG
+717 DDCPMAIMRG
-727 NQCIAFK
+727 NQCIALK
-734 FFRGSPK
+734 FFRGDPK

-752 EYDVPVDHF
+752 EYKVPVEHF

-773 SYTSGFPVTANRKP
+773 AYTSGFPVTANRRP
-787 IQEIDANGNPV
+787 IQELDSNGNPV
-798 TVEMYFN
+798 MVDNYFN

-814 KVMFEKGELSMAID
+814 KVMFEKGEISMAID
-828 KNMVIPYGK
+828 KNMIIPYGK

-844 LDVLFDEI
+844 LDVFFDEI

-898 KKQPEPEIEDDAYY
+898 KKQPEPEVEDDAYY
-912 GLYNTPTLNGYY
+912 GLYNTPTFNGY
-924 IP
+924 I

>member
-1 MFELVTKNVP
+1 MIDENTP
-11 FPKPYPGVTRK
+11 FPKLYPGVSRK
-22 PPTVTDKGWDKVGG
+22 PPTVSDKGWDKVGD
-36 YTLREKVDYMPQAG
+36 YTLRDKIDFIPQAG
-50 MQERVVACQSNLIF
+50 MQERVVACNSNLIF

-147 GKHISGLYTTS
+147 GEHISGLYTTS

-165 SRSRRKGSIRNIC
+165 SRSRRKGGIRNIC
-178 FPICGP
+178 FPICGS
-184 VDLNPK
+184 VDFNQK

-201 ILLGDGHL
+201 V
-209 GTNYAIR
+209 
-216 ICNPNTEIIDM
+216 
-227 ARSMGY
+227 S
-233 ECWLP
+233 
-238 PSAKLDYRIRGKN
+238 
-251 LRENLSEMGLLG
+251 LREHKEDD
-263 KLSYEKFIPEEYL
+263 FIPKEYL
-276 YASREERME
+276 FASKEERLE
-285 LLRGLLDTDG
+285 LLC
-295 SSDMQHGGIE
+295 GILNINE
-305 YSTSSERLAKDV
+305 IPQIHSVGIDYTTSSEKLANDI
-317 KFLVNSLGYVCKM
+317 KFLAQSLGYTCKM
-330 RSRTTHF
+330 SK
-337 TYKGERKAGRTSYRI
+337 TYNSYYRI
-352 YIYYDENGADF
+352 YIKLGG
-363 FKAPSRKKNCKEHRE
+363 K
-378 RRSLR
+378 R
-383 LLHYLESVENVGKK
+383 LLHYLESVEHVGKK

-432 VGKQGYTGRFISVRL
+432 IGKQGYTGRFISVRL

-469 CQYSSADYPTFN
+469 CQYSSVDYPTFN
-481 WPQWNNSVQLIHSNF
+481 WPRWNNSVQLIHSNF
-496 NVENPSEWD
+496 NVENPGEWD
-505 DFKDYAKKNQAS
+505 LFKDYAKKNQAS

-584 VTRYFYIK
+584 KTRYFYIK
-592 GDSEHDIIWGDTP
+592 GDTEHDIIWGNTA
-605 EEVAERANIS
+605 EEVAERANIE
-615 ITKKEKEAGVTI
+615 ITEKEKAAGVTI
-627 NQIVKSFTAFTGESA
+627 HQIIKSFTAFTGESA
-642 DNLKLIAATKGQ
+642 DNLKLISATKGQ

-677 VDNEIVEVSR
+677 VENEAVEVSR
-687 NMVHQLW
+687 NMIHQLW

-712 GDTES
+712 GEMES
-717 DDCPMAILRG
+717 DDCPMAIMRG
-727 NQCIAFK
+727 NQCIALK
-734 FFRGSPK
+734 FFRGTPK
-741 ELVDFIDRTLD
+741 ELVDFIDNTLD
-752 EYDVPVDHF
+752 EYHVPVEHF

-773 SYTSGFPVTANRKP
+773 AYTSGYPVTANRKP
-787 IQEIDANGNPV
+787 LQELDSNGNPV
-798 TVEMYFN
+798 MVDNYFN

-828 KNMVIPYGK
+828 KNTVIPYGK
-837 KGRTRKL
+837 KGKQRML

-852 NVFISTTRNKKI
+852 NVFISTKRNKKI
-864 YYRSKDEYKAKF
+864 YYRSKDEYKSKY

-884 TLCLFSVFR
+884 TLTLFSVFR

-898 KKQPEPEIEDDAYY
+898 KKQPEQEIVDDAYY
-912 GLYNTPTLNGYY
+912 GLYDTPPYMG
-924 IP
+924 IPSW

>member
-1 MFELVTKNVP
+1 MFELVTKDAP

-165 SRSRRKGSIRNIC
+165 RRSRRKGSIRNIC

-201 ILLGDGHL
+201 V
-209 GTNYAIR
+209 
-216 ICNPNTEIIDM
+216 
-227 ARSMGY
+227 S
-233 ECWLP
+233 
-238 PSAKLDYRIRGKN
+238 
-251 LRENLSEMGLLG
+251 LRVCKED
-263 KLSYEKFIPEEYL
+263 KFIPEEYF
-276 YASREERME
+276 YASKEERAE
-285 LLRGLLDTDG
+285 LLCGILNLDEIPQNNSITID
-295 SSDMQHGGIE
+295 
-305 YSTSSERLAKDV
+305 YTTSSKRLADGIR
-317 KFLVNSLGYVCKM
+317 FLVNSLGYNCRV
-330 RSRTTHF
+330 SRIINQYYRLYIKF
-337 TYKGERKAGRTSYRI
+337 GGE
-352 YIYYDENGADF
+352 
-363 FKAPSRKKNCKEHRE
+363 
-378 RRSLR
+378 R

-584 VTRYFYIK
+584 KTRYFYIK
-592 GDSEHDIIWGDTP
+592 GDSEHDILWGDTP

-615 ITKKEKEAGVTI
+615 ITEKEKEAGITI

-642 DNLKLIAATKGQ
+642 DNLKLISATKGQ

-687 NMVHQLW
+687 NMIHQLW

-717 DDCPMAILRG
+717 DDCPMAIMRG
-727 NQCIAFK
+727 NQCIALK
-734 FFRGSPK
+734 FFRGDPK

-752 EYDVPVDHF
+752 EYKVPVEHF

-773 SYTSGFPVTANRKP
+773 AYTSGFPVTANRRP
-787 IQEIDANGNPV
+787 IQELDSNGNPV
-798 TVEMYFN
+798 MVDNYFN

-814 KVMFEKGELSMAID
+814 KVMFEKGEISMAID
-828 KNMVIPYGK
+828 KNMIIPYGK

-844 LDVLFDEI
+844 LDVFFDEI

-898 KKQPEPEIEDDAYY
+898 KKQPEPEVEDDAYY
-912 GLYNTPTLNGYY
+912 GLYNTPTFNGY
-924 IP
+924 IL

>member
-1 MFELVTKNVP
+1 MFKLIDENTP
-11 FPKPYPGVTRK
+11 FPKLYPGVSRK
-22 PPTVTDKGWDKVGG
+22 PPTVSDKGWDKVGD
-36 YTLREKVDYMPQAG
+36 YTLRDKIDFIPQAG
-50 MQERVVACQSNLIF
+50 MQERVVACNSNLIF

-147 GKHISGLYTTS
+147 GEHISGLYTTS

-165 SRSRRKGSIRNIC
+165 SRSRRKGGIRNIC
-178 FPICGP
+178 FPICGS
-184 VDLNPK
+184 VDFNQK

-201 ILLGDGHL
+201 V
-209 GTNYAIR
+209 
-216 ICNPNTEIIDM
+216 
-227 ARSMGY
+227 S
-233 ECWLP
+233 
-238 PSAKLDYRIRGKN
+238 
-251 LRENLSEMGLLG
+251 LREHKEDD
-263 KLSYEKFIPEEYL
+263 FIPKEYL
-276 YASREERME
+276 FASKEERLE
-285 LLRGLLDTDG
+285 LLC
-295 SSDMQHGGIE
+295 GILNINE
-305 YSTSSERLAKDV
+305 IPQIHSVGIDYTTSSEKLANDI
-317 KFLVNSLGYVCKM
+317 KFLAQSLGYTCKM
-330 RSRTTHF
+330 SK
-337 TYKGERKAGRTSYRI
+337 TYNSYYRI
-352 YIYYDENGADF
+352 YIKLGG
-363 FKAPSRKKNCKEHRE
+363 K
-378 RRSLR
+378 R
-383 LLHYLESVENVGKK
+383 LLHYLESVEHVGKK

-432 VGKQGYTGRFISVRL
+432 IGKQGYTGRFISVRL

-469 CQYSSADYPTFN
+469 CQYSSVDYPTFN
-481 WPQWNNSVQLIHSNF
+481 WPRWNNSVQLIHSNF
-496 NVENPSEWD
+496 NVENPGEWD
-505 DFKDYAKKNQAS
+505 LFKDYAKKNQAS

-584 VTRYFYIK
+584 KTRYFYIK
-592 GDSEHDIIWGDTP
+592 GDTEHDIIWGNTA
-605 EEVAERANIS
+605 EEVAERANIE
-615 ITKKEKEAGVTI
+615 ITEKEKAAGVTI
-627 NQIVKSFTAFTGESA
+627 HQIIKSFTAFTGESA
-642 DNLKLIAATKGQ
+642 DNLKLISATKGQ

-677 VDNEIVEVSR
+677 VENEAVEVSR
-687 NMVHQLW
+687 NMIHQLW

-712 GDTES
+712 GETES
-717 DDCPMAILRG
+717 DDCPMAIMRG
-727 NQCIAFK
+727 NQCIALK
-734 FFRGSPK
+734 FFRGTPK
-741 ELVDFIDRTLD
+741 ELVDFIDNTLD
-752 EYDVPVDHF
+752 EYHVPVEHF

-773 SYTSGFPVTANRKP
+773 AYTSGYPVTANRKP
-787 IQEIDANGNPV
+787 LQELDSNGNPV
-798 TVEMYFN
+798 MVDNYFN

-828 KNMVIPYGK
+828 KNTVIPYGK
-837 KGRTRKL
+837 KGKQRML
-844 LDVLFDEI
+844 PDVLFDEI
-852 NVFISTTRNKKI
+852 NVFISTKRNKKI
-864 YYRSKDEYKAKF
+864 YYRSKDEYKSKF

-884 TLCLFSVFR
+884 TLTLFSVFR

-898 KKQPEPEIEDDAYY
+898 KKQPEQEIVDDAYY
-912 GLYNTPTLNGYY
+912 GLYDTPPY
-924 IP
+924 IGMPSW

>member
-1 MFELVTKNVP
+1 MFELVTKDAP

-201 ILLGDGHL
+201 V
-209 GTNYAIR
+209 
-216 ICNPNTEIIDM
+216 
-227 ARSMGY
+227 S
-233 ECWLP
+233 
-238 PSAKLDYRIRGKN
+238 
-251 LRENLSEMGLLG
+251 LRHCKED
-263 KLSYEKFIPEEYL
+263 KFIPEEYF
-276 YASREERME
+276 YASKEERAE
-285 LLRGLLDTDG
+285 LLC
-295 SSDMQHGGIE
+295 GILNIDE
-305 YSTSSERLAKDV
+305 IPQNNYITIDYTTSRKRLADSIR
-317 KFLVNSLGYVCKM
+317 FLVNSLGYNCRV
-330 RSRTTHF
+330 SRTINQYYRLYIKF
-337 TYKGERKAGRTSYRI
+337 GGE
-352 YIYYDENGADF
+352 
-363 FKAPSRKKNCKEHRE
+363 
-378 RRSLR
+378 R

-432 VGKQGYTGRFISVRL
+432 IGRQGYTGRFISVRL

-522 EATEMKSFKMFS
+522 EATEMKYFKMFS

-615 ITKKEKEAGVTI
+615 ITEKEKEAGITI

-642 DNLKLIAATKGQ
+642 DNLKLISATKGQ

-687 NMVHQLW
+687 NMIHQLW

-717 DDCPMAILRG
+717 DDCPMAIMRG
-727 NQCIAFK
+727 NQCIALK
-734 FFRGSPK
+734 FFRGDPK

-752 EYDVPVDHF
+752 EYKVPVEHF

-773 SYTSGFPVTANRKP
+773 AYTSGFPVTANRRP
-787 IQEIDANGNPV
+787 IQELDSNGNQV
-798 TVEMYFN
+798 MVDNYFN

-814 KVMFEKGELSMAID
+814 KVMFEKGEISMAID
-828 KNMVIPYGK
+828 KNMIIPYGK

-844 LDVLFDEI
+844 LDVFFDEI

-898 KKQPEPEIEDDAYY
+898 KKQPEPEVEDDAYY
-912 GLYNTPTLNGYY
+912 GLYNTPTFNGYTW
-924 IP
+924 

>member
-1 MFELVTKNVP
+1 MFIVVTGSFDPEEIMSLIRENQSKKN
-11 FPKPYPGVTRK
+11 FKTEKKARK
-22 PPTVTDKGWDKVGG
+22 
-36 YTLREKVDYMPQAG
+36 
-50 MQERVVACQSNLIF
+50 
-64 LCGESQMGKAQP
+64 QMKTI
-76 YDAKVLTPDGFVRMG
+76 K
-91 DIKVGDVICG
+91 IKVWD
-101 SNGGTQRVLR
+101 
-111 IYEQGEKDVVRFTMR
+111 Y
-126 DGSSAESSLDH
+126 
-137 LWKIDCTVIQ
+137 
-147 GKHISGLYTTS
+147 
-158 EIVDMFN
+158 
-165 SRSRRKGSIRNIC
+165 RKG
-178 FPICGP
+178 
-184 VDLNPK
+184 K
-190 KELKIEPYLLG
+190 KG
-201 ILLGDGHL
+201 
-209 GTNYAIR
+209 
-216 ICNPNTEIIDM
+216 
-227 ARSMGY
+227 
-233 ECWLP
+233 
-238 PSAKLDYRIRGKN
+238 
-251 LRENLSEMGLLG
+251 
-263 KLSYEKFIPEEYL
+263 
-276 YASREERME
+276 
-285 LLRGLLDTDG
+285 
-295 SSDMQHGGIE
+295 
-305 YSTSSERLAKDV
+305 
-317 KFLVNSLGYVCKM
+317 
-330 RSRTTHF
+330 
-337 TYKGERKAGRTSYRI
+337 
-352 YIYYDENGADF
+352 
-363 FKAPSRKKNCKEHRE
+363 
-378 RRSLR
+378 
-383 LLHYLESVENVGKK
+383 
-397 NCRCLLVSNDDHLYI
+397 
-412 TDDFL
+412 
-417 VTHNTYSMF
+417 
-426 LKALNG
+426 
-432 VGKQGYTGRFISVRL
+432 
-447 QDSKKGSSIFR
+447 KKGSSIFR

-496 NVENPSEWD
+496 NVENPPEWD

-615 ITKKEKEAGVTI
+615 ITEKEKEAGITI

-642 DNLKLIAATKGQ
+642 DNLKLISATKGQ

-687 NMVHQLW
+687 NMIHQLW

-712 GDTES
+712 GNTES
-717 DDCPMAILRG
+717 DDCPMAIMRG
-727 NQCIAFK
+727 NQCIALK
-734 FFRGSPK
+734 FFRGDPK

-752 EYDVPVDHF
+752 EYKVPVEHF

-773 SYTSGFPVTANRKP
+773 AYTSGFPVTANRRP
-787 IQEIDANGNPV
+787 IQELDSNGNPV
-798 TVEMYFN
+798 MVDNYFN

-814 KVMFEKGELSMAID
+814 KVMFEKGEISMAID
-828 KNMVIPYGK
+828 KNMIIPYGK

-844 LDVLFDEI
+844 LDVFFDEI

>member
-1 MFELVTKNVP
+1 MFKLIDENTP
-11 FPKPYPGVTRK
+11 FPKLYPGVSRK
-22 PPTVTDKGWDKVGG
+22 PPTVTDKGWDKVGD
-36 YTLREKVDYMPQAG
+36 YTLRDKIDFIPQAG
-50 MQERVVACQSNLIF
+50 MQERVVACNSNLIF

-147 GKHISGLYTTS
+147 GEHISGLYTTS

-165 SRSRRKGSIRNIC
+165 SRSRRKGGIRNIC
-178 FPICGP
+178 FPICGS
-184 VDLNPK
+184 VDFNQK

-201 ILLGDGHL
+201 V
-209 GTNYAIR
+209 
-216 ICNPNTEIIDM
+216 
-227 ARSMGY
+227 S
-233 ECWLP
+233 
-238 PSAKLDYRIRGKN
+238 
-251 LRENLSEMGLLG
+251 LREHKEDD
-263 KLSYEKFIPEEYL
+263 FIPKEYL
-276 YASREERME
+276 FASKEERLE
-285 LLRGLLDTDG
+285 LLC
-295 SSDMQHGGIE
+295 GILNINE
-305 YSTSSERLAKDV
+305 IPQIHSVGIDYTTSSEKLANDI
-317 KFLVNSLGYVCKM
+317 KFLAQSLGYTCKM
-330 RSRTTHF
+330 SK
-337 TYKGERKAGRTSYRI
+337 TYNSYYRI
-352 YIYYDENGADF
+352 YIKLGG
-363 FKAPSRKKNCKEHRE
+363 K
-378 RRSLR
+378 R
-383 LLHYLESVENVGKK
+383 LLHYLESVEHVGKK

-432 VGKQGYTGRFISVRL
+432 IGKQGYTGRFISVRL

-469 CQYSSADYPTFN
+469 CQYSSVDYPTFN
-481 WPQWNNSVQLIHSNF
+481 WPRWNNSVQLIHSNF
-496 NVENPSEWD
+496 NVENPGEWD
-505 DFKDYAKKNQAS
+505 LFKDYAKKNQAS

-584 VTRYFYIK
+584 KTRYFYIK
-592 GDSEHDIIWGDTP
+592 GDTEHDIIWGNTA
-605 EEVAERANIS
+605 EEVAERANIE
-615 ITKKEKEAGVTI
+615 ITEKEKAAGVTI
-627 NQIVKSFTAFTGESA
+627 HQIIKSFTAFTGESA
-642 DNLKLIAATKGQ
+642 DNLKLISATKGQ

-677 VDNEIVEVSR
+677 VENEAVEVSR
-687 NMVHQLW
+687 NMIHQLW

-712 GDTES
+712 GEMES
-717 DDCPMAILRG
+717 DDCPMAIMRG
-727 NQCIAFK
+727 NQCIALK
-734 FFRGSPK
+734 FFRGTPK
-741 ELVDFIDRTLD
+741 ELVDFIDNTLD
-752 EYDVPVDHF
+752 EYHVPVEHF

-773 SYTSGFPVTANRKP
+773 AYTSGYPVTANRKP
-787 IQEIDANGNPV
+787 LQELDSNGNPV
-798 TVEMYFN
+798 MVDNYFN

-828 KNMVIPYGK
+828 KNTVIPYGK
-837 KGRTRKL
+837 KGKQRML

-852 NVFISTTRNKKI
+852 NVFISTKRNKKI
-864 YYRSKDEYKAKF
+864 YYRSKDEYKSKF

-884 TLCLFSVFR
+884 TLTLFSVFR

-898 KKQPEPEIEDDAYY
+898 KKQPEQEIVDDAYY
-912 GLYNTPTLNGYY
+912 GLYDTPPY
-924 IP
+924 IGMPSW

>member
-1 MFELVTKNVP
+1 MFKLIDENTP
-11 FPKPYPGVTRK
+11 FPKLYPGVSRK
-22 PPTVTDKGWDKVGG
+22 PPTVSDKGWDKVGD
-36 YTLREKVDYMPQAG
+36 YTLRDKIDFIPQAG
-50 MQERVVACQSNLIF
+50 MQERVVACNSNLIF

-147 GKHISGLYTTS
+147 GEHISGLYTTS

-178 FPICGP
+178 FPICGS
-184 VDLNPK
+184 VDFNQK

-201 ILLGDGHL
+201 V
-209 GTNYAIR
+209 
-216 ICNPNTEIIDM
+216 
-227 ARSMGY
+227 S
-233 ECWLP
+233 
-238 PSAKLDYRIRGKN
+238 
-251 LRENLSEMGLLG
+251 LREHKEDD
-263 KLSYEKFIPEEYL
+263 FIPKEYL
-276 YASREERME
+276 FASKEERLE
-285 LLRGLLDTDG
+285 LLC
-295 SSDMQHGGIE
+295 GILNINE
-305 YSTSSERLAKDV
+305 IPQIHSVGIDYTTSSEKLANDI
-317 KFLVNSLGYVCKM
+317 KFLAQSLGYTCKI
-330 RSRTTHF
+330 SK
-337 TYKGERKAGRTSYRI
+337 TYNSYYRI
-352 YIYYDENGADF
+352 YIKLGG
-363 FKAPSRKKNCKEHRE
+363 K
-378 RRSLR
+378 R
-383 LLHYLESVENVGKK
+383 LLHYLESVEHVGKK

-432 VGKQGYTGRFISVRL
+432 IGKQGYTGRFISVRL

-469 CQYSSADYPTFN
+469 CQYSSVDYPTFN
-481 WPQWNNSVQLIHSNF
+481 WPRWNNSVQLIHSNF
-496 NVENPSEWD
+496 NVENPGEWD
-505 DFKDYAKKNQAS
+505 LFKDYAKKNQAS

-584 VTRYFYIK
+584 KTRYFYIK
-592 GDSEHDIIWGDTP
+592 GDTEHDIIWGNTA
-605 EEVAERANIS
+605 EEVAERANIE
-615 ITKKEKEAGVTI
+615 ITEKEKAAGVTI
-627 NQIVKSFTAFTGESA
+627 HQIIKSFTAFTGESA
-642 DNLKLIAATKGQ
+642 DNLKLISATKGQ

-677 VDNEIVEVSR
+677 VENEAVEVSR
-687 NMVHQLW
+687 NMIHQLW

-712 GDTES
+712 GETES
-717 DDCPMAILRG
+717 DDCPMAIMRG
-727 NQCIAFK
+727 NQCIALK
-734 FFRGSPK
+734 FFRGTPK
-741 ELVDFIDRTLD
+741 ELVDFIDNTLD
-752 EYDVPVDHF
+752 EYHVPVEHF

-773 SYTSGFPVTANRKP
+773 AYTSGYPVTANRKP
-787 IQEIDANGNPV
+787 LQELDSNGNPV
-798 TVEMYFN
+798 MVDNYFN

-828 KNMVIPYGK
+828 KNTVIPYGK
-837 KGRTRKL
+837 KGKQRML

-852 NVFISTTRNKKI
+852 NVFISTKRNKKI
-864 YYRSKDEYKAKF
+864 YYRSKDEYKSKF

-884 TLCLFSVFR
+884 TLTLFSVFR

-898 KKQPEPEIEDDAYY
+898 KKQPEQEIVDDAYY
-912 GLYNTPTLNGYY
+912 GLYDTPPYMGTLSW
-924 IP
+924 

>member
-1 MFELVTKNVP
+1 MFELVTKDAP

-36 YTLREKVDYMPQAG
+36 YTLRDKIDFIPQKG
-50 MQERVVACQSNLIF
+50 MQERVVACKSNLIF

-147 GKHISGLYTTS
+147 GEHISGLYTTS

-184 VDLNPK
+184 VDFNPK

-201 ILLGDGHL
+201 V
-209 GTNYAIR
+209 
-216 ICNPNTEIIDM
+216 
-227 ARSMGY
+227 S
-233 ECWLP
+233 
-238 PSAKLDYRIRGKN
+238 
-251 LRENLSEMGLLG
+251 LRHCKED
-263 KLSYEKFIPEEYL
+263 KFIPEEYF
-276 YASREERME
+276 YASKEERAE
-285 LLRGLLDTDG
+285 LLC
-295 SSDMQHGGIE
+295 GILNIDE
-305 YSTSSERLAKDV
+305 IPQNNYITIDYTTSRKRLADGIR
-317 KFLVNSLGYVCKM
+317 FLVNSLGYNCRV
-330 RSRTTHF
+330 SRTINQYYRLYIKF
-337 TYKGERKAGRTSYRI
+337 GGE
-352 YIYYDENGADF
+352 
-363 FKAPSRKKNCKEHRE
+363 
-378 RRSLR
+378 R
-383 LLHYLESVENVGKK
+383 LLHYLESVEHVGKK

-615 ITKKEKEAGVTI
+615 ITEKEKEAGITI

-642 DNLKLIAATKGQ
+642 DNLKLISATKGQ

-687 NMVHQLW
+687 NMIHQLW

-717 DDCPMAILRG
+717 DDCPMAIMRG
-727 NQCIAFK
+727 NQCIALK
-734 FFRGSPK
+734 FFRGDPK

-752 EYDVPVDHF
+752 EYKVPVEHF

-773 SYTSGFPVTANRKP
+773 AYTSGFPVTANRRP
-787 IQEIDANGNPV
+787 IQELDSNGNQV
-798 TVEMYFN
+798 MVDNYFN

-814 KVMFEKGELSMAID
+814 KVMFEKGEISMAID
-828 KNMVIPYGK
+828 KNMIIPYGK

-844 LDVLFDEI
+844 LDVFFDEI

-898 KKQPEPEIEDDAYY
+898 KKQPEPEVEDDAYY
-912 GLYNTPTLNGYY
+912 GLYNTPTFNGYIY
-924 IP
+924 

>member
-1 MFELVTKNVP
+1 MFKLIDENTP
-11 FPKPYPGVTRK
+11 FPKLYPGVSRK
-22 PPTVTDKGWDKVGG
+22 PPTVTDKGWDKVGD
-36 YTLREKVDYMPQAG
+36 YTLRDKIDFIPQAG
-50 MQERVVACQSNLIF
+50 MQERVVACNSNLIF

-147 GKHISGLYTTS
+147 GEHISGLYTTS

-178 FPICGP
+178 FPICGS
-184 VDLNPK
+184 VDFNQK

-201 ILLGDGHL
+201 V
-209 GTNYAIR
+209 
-216 ICNPNTEIIDM
+216 
-227 ARSMGY
+227 S
-233 ECWLP
+233 
-238 PSAKLDYRIRGKN
+238 
-251 LRENLSEMGLLG
+251 LREHKEDD
-263 KLSYEKFIPEEYL
+263 FIPKEYL
-276 YASREERME
+276 FASKEERLE
-285 LLRGLLDTDG
+285 LLC
-295 SSDMQHGGIE
+295 GILNINE
-305 YSTSSERLAKDV
+305 IPQKHSVRIDYTTSSEKLANDI
-317 KFLVNSLGYVCKM
+317 KFLAQSLGYTCKM
-330 RSRTTHF
+330 SK
-337 TYKGERKAGRTSYRI
+337 TYNSYYRI
-352 YIYYDENGADF
+352 YIKLGG
-363 FKAPSRKKNCKEHRE
+363 K
-378 RRSLR
+378 R
-383 LLHYLESVENVGKK
+383 LFHYLESVEHVGKK

-432 VGKQGYTGRFISVRL
+432 IGKQGYTGRFISVRL

-469 CQYSSADYPTFN
+469 CQYSSVDYPTFN
-481 WPQWNNSVQLIHSNF
+481 WPRWNNSVQLIHSNF
-496 NVENPSEWD
+496 NVENPGEWD
-505 DFKDYAKKNQAS
+505 LFKDYAKKNQAS

-584 VTRYFYIK
+584 KTRYFYIK
-592 GDSEHDIIWGDTP
+592 GDTEHDIIWGNTA
-605 EEVAERANIS
+605 EEVAERANIE
-615 ITKKEKEAGVTI
+615 ITEKEKAAGVTI
-627 NQIVKSFTAFTGESA
+627 HQIIKSFTAFTGESA
-642 DNLKLIAATKGQ
+642 DNLKLISATKGQ

-677 VDNEIVEVSR
+677 VENEAVEVSR
-687 NMVHQLW
+687 NMIHQLW

-712 GDTES
+712 GEMES
-717 DDCPMAILRG
+717 DDCPMAIMRG
-727 NQCIAFK
+727 NQCIALK
-734 FFRGSPK
+734 FFRGTPK
-741 ELVDFIDRTLD
+741 ELVDFIDNTLE
-752 EYDVPVDHF
+752 EYHVPVEHF

-773 SYTSGFPVTANRKP
+773 AYTSGYPVTANRKP
-787 IQEIDANGNPV
+787 LQELDSNGNPV
-798 TVEMYFN
+798 MVDNYFN

-828 KNMVIPYGK
+828 KNTVIPYGK
-837 KGRTRKL
+837 KGKQRML

-852 NVFISTTRNKKI
+852 NVFISTKRNKKI
-864 YYRSKDEYKAKF
+864 YYRSKDEYKSKF

-884 TLCLFSVFR
+884 TLTLFSVFR

-898 KKQPEPEIEDDAYY
+898 KKQPEQEIVDDAYY
-912 GLYNTPTLNGYY
+912 GLYDTPPYMGTLSW
-924 IP
+924 

>member
-1 MFELVTKNVP
+1 MFKLIDENTP
-11 FPKPYPGVTRK
+11 FPKRYPGVSRK
-22 PPTVTDKGWDKVGG
+22 PPTVTDKGWDKVGD
-36 YTLREKVDYMPQAG
+36 YTLRDKIDFIPQAG
-50 MQERVVACQSNLIF
+50 MQERVVACNSNLIF

-147 GKHISGLYTTS
+147 GEHISGLYTTS

-178 FPICGP
+178 FPICGS
-184 VDLNPK
+184 VDFNQK

-201 ILLGDGHL
+201 V
-209 GTNYAIR
+209 
-216 ICNPNTEIIDM
+216 
-227 ARSMGY
+227 S
-233 ECWLP
+233 
-238 PSAKLDYRIRGKN
+238 
-251 LRENLSEMGLLG
+251 LREHKEDD
-263 KLSYEKFIPEEYL
+263 FIPKEYL
-276 YASREERME
+276 FASKEERLE
-285 LLRGLLDTDG
+285 LLC
-295 SSDMQHGGIE
+295 GILNINE
-305 YSTSSERLAKDV
+305 IPQKHSVGIDYTTSSEKLANDI
-317 KFLVNSLGYVCKM
+317 KFLTQSLGYTCKM
-330 RSRTTHF
+330 SK
-337 TYKGERKAGRTSYRI
+337 TYNSYYRI
-352 YIYYDENGADF
+352 YIKLGG
-363 FKAPSRKKNCKEHRE
+363 K
-378 RRSLR
+378 R
-383 LLHYLESVENVGKK
+383 LFHYLESVEHVGKK

-412 TDDFL
+412 TDNFL

-469 CQYSSADYPTFN
+469 CQYSSVDYPTFN
-481 WPQWNNSVQLIHSNF
+481 WPRWNNSVQLIHSNF
-496 NVENPSEWD
+496 NVENPGEWD
-505 DFKDYAKKNQAS
+505 LFKDYAKKNQAS

-584 VTRYFYIK
+584 KTRYFYIK
-592 GDSEHDIIWGDTP
+592 GDTEHDIIWGNTA
-605 EEVAERANIS
+605 EEVAERANIE
-615 ITKKEKEAGVTI
+615 ITEKEKAAGVTI
-627 NQIVKSFTAFTGESA
+627 HQIIKSFTAFTGESA
-642 DNLKLIAATKGQ
+642 DNLKLISATKGQ

-677 VDNEIVEVSR
+677 VENEAVEVSR
-687 NMVHQLW
+687 NMIHQLW

-712 GDTES
+712 GEMES
-717 DDCPMAILRG
+717 DDCPMAIMRG
-727 NQCIAFK
+727 NQCIALK
-734 FFRGSPK
+734 FFRGTPK
-741 ELVDFIDRTLD
+741 ELVDFIDNTLE
-752 EYDVPVDHF
+752 EYHVPVEHF

-773 SYTSGFPVTANRKP
+773 AYTSGYPVTANRKP
-787 IQEIDANGNPV
+787 LQELDSNGNPV
-798 TVEMYFN
+798 MVDNYFN

-828 KNMVIPYGK
+828 KNTVIPYGK
-837 KGRTRKL
+837 KGKQRML

-852 NVFISTTRNKKI
+852 NVFISTKRNKKI
-864 YYRSKDEYKAKF
+864 YYRSKDEYKSKF

-884 TLCLFSVFR
+884 TLTLFSVFR

-898 KKQPEPEIEDDAYY
+898 KKQPEQEIVDDAYY
-912 GLYNTPTLNGYY
+912 GLYDTPPYMGTLSW
-924 IP
+924 

>member
-1 MFELVTKNVP
+1 MCVFKLIDENTP
-11 FPKPYPGVTRK
+11 FPKLYPGVSRK
-22 PPTVTDKGWDKVGG
+22 PPTVTDKGWDKVGD
-36 YTLREKVDYMPQAG
+36 YTLRDKIDFIPQAG
-50 MQERVVACQSNLIF
+50 MQERVVACNSNLIF

-147 GKHISGLYTTS
+147 GEHISGLYTTS

-178 FPICGP
+178 FPICGS
-184 VDLNPK
+184 VDFNQK

-201 ILLGDGHL
+201 V
-209 GTNYAIR
+209 
-216 ICNPNTEIIDM
+216 
-227 ARSMGY
+227 S
-233 ECWLP
+233 
-238 PSAKLDYRIRGKN
+238 
-251 LRENLSEMGLLG
+251 LREYTED
-263 KLSYEKFIPEEYL
+263 KYIPKEYL
-276 YASREERME
+276 FASKKERLE
-285 LLRGLLDTDG
+285 LLC
-295 SSDMQHGGIE
+295 GILNINE
-305 YSTSSERLAKDV
+305 VPQKHSVRIDYSTSSEKLANDI
-317 KFLVNSLGYVCKM
+317 KFLAQSLGYPCKM
-330 RSRTTHF
+330 SK
-337 TYKGERKAGRTSYRI
+337 TYNSYYRI
-352 YIYYDENGADF
+352 YIKLGG
-363 FKAPSRKKNCKEHRE
+363 K
-378 RRSLR
+378 R
-383 LLHYLESVENVGKK
+383 LFHYLESIEHVGKK

-469 CQYSSADYPTFN
+469 CQYSSVDYPTFN
-481 WPQWNNSVQLIHSNF
+481 WPRWNNSVQLIHSNF
-496 NVENPSEWD
+496 NVENPGEWD
-505 DFKDYAKKNQAS
+505 LFKDYAKKNQAS

-584 VTRYFYIK
+584 KTRYFYIK
-592 GDSEHDIIWGDTP
+592 GDTEHDIIWGNTA
-605 EEVAERANIS
+605 EEVAERANIE
-615 ITKKEKEAGVTI
+615 ITEKEEAAGVTI
-627 NQIVKSFTAFTGESA
+627 HQIVKSFTAFTGESA
-642 DNLKLIAATKGQ
+642 DNLKLISATKGQ

-677 VDNEIVEVSR
+677 VENEAVEVSR
-687 NMVHQLW
+687 NMIHQLW

-712 GDTES
+712 GEMES
-717 DDCPMAILRG
+717 DDCPMAIMRG
-727 NQCIAFK
+727 NQCIALK
-734 FFRGSPK
+734 FFRGTPK
-741 ELVDFIDRTLD
+741 ELVDFIDNTLE
-752 EYDVPVDHF
+752 EYHVPVEHF

-773 SYTSGFPVTANRKP
+773 AYTSGYPVTANRKP
-787 IQEIDANGNPV
+787 LQELDSNGNPV
-798 TVEMYFN
+798 MVDNYFN

-828 KNMVIPYGK
+828 KNTVIPYGK
-837 KGRTRKL
+837 KGKQRML

-852 NVFISTTRNKKI
+852 NVFISTKRNKKI
-864 YYRSKDEYKAKF
+864 YYRSKDEYKSKF

-884 TLCLFSVFR
+884 TLTLFSVFR

-898 KKQPEPEIEDDAYY
+898 KKQPEQEIVDDAYY
-912 GLYNTPTLNGYY
+912 GLYDTPPYMGTLSW
-924 IP
+924 

>member
-1 MFELVTKNVP
+1 MFKLIDENTP
-11 FPKPYPGVTRK
+11 FPKLYPGVSRK
-22 PPTVTDKGWDKVGG
+22 PPTVTDKGWDKVGD
-36 YTLREKVDYMPQAG
+36 YTLRDKIDFIPQAG
-50 MQERVVACQSNLIF
+50 MQERVVACNSNLIF

-147 GKHISGLYTTS
+147 GEHISGLYTTS

-178 FPICGP
+178 FPICGS
-184 VDLNPK
+184 VDFNQK

-201 ILLGDGHL
+201 V
-209 GTNYAIR
+209 
-216 ICNPNTEIIDM
+216 
-227 ARSMGY
+227 S
-233 ECWLP
+233 
-238 PSAKLDYRIRGKN
+238 
-251 LRENLSEMGLLG
+251 LREHKEG
-263 KLSYEKFIPEEYL
+263 KFIPKEYL
-276 YASREERME
+276 FASKEERLE
-285 LLRGLLDTDG
+285 LLC
-295 SSDMQHGGIE
+295 GILNINE
-305 YSTSSERLAKDV
+305 IPQIHSVGIDYTTSSEKLANDI
-317 KFLVNSLGYVCKM
+317 KFLAQSLGYTCKI
-330 RSRTTHF
+330 SK
-337 TYKGERKAGRTSYRI
+337 TYNSYYRI
-352 YIYYDENGADF
+352 YIKLGG
-363 FKAPSRKKNCKEHRE
+363 K
-378 RRSLR
+378 R
-383 LLHYLESVENVGKK
+383 LLHYLESVEHVGKK

-432 VGKQGYTGRFISVRL
+432 IGKQGYTGRFISVRL

-469 CQYSSADYPTFN
+469 CQYSSVDYPTFN
-481 WPQWNNSVQLIHSNF
+481 WPRWNNSVQLIHSNF
-496 NVENPSEWD
+496 NVENPGEWD
-505 DFKDYAKKNQAS
+505 LFKDYAKKNQAS

-584 VTRYFYIK
+584 KTRYFYIK
-592 GDSEHDIIWGDTP
+592 GDTEHDIIWGNTA
-605 EEVAERANIS
+605 EEVAERANIE
-615 ITKKEKEAGVTI
+615 ITEKEKAAGVTI
-627 NQIVKSFTAFTGESA
+627 HQIVKSFTAFTGESA
-642 DNLKLIAATKGQ
+642 DNLKLISATKGQ

-677 VDNEIVEVSR
+677 VENEAVEVSR
-687 NMVHQLW
+687 NMIHQLW

-712 GDTES
+712 GETES
-717 DDCPMAILRG
+717 DDCPMAIMRG
-727 NQCIAFK
+727 NQCIALK
-734 FFRGSPK
+734 FFRGTPK
-741 ELVDFIDRTLD
+741 ELVDFIDNILD
-752 EYDVPVDHF
+752 EYHVPVEHF

-773 SYTSGFPVTANRKP
+773 AYTSGYPVTANRKP
-787 IQEIDANGNPV
+787 LQELDSNGNPV
-798 TVEMYFN
+798 MVDNYFN

-828 KNMVIPYGK
+828 KNTVIPYGK
-837 KGRTRKL
+837 KGKQRML

-852 NVFISTTRNKKI
+852 NVFISTKRNKKI
-864 YYRSKDEYKAKF
+864 YYRSKEEYKSKF

-884 TLCLFSVFR
+884 TLTLFSVFR

-898 KKQPEPEIEDDAYY
+898 KKQPEQEIVDDAYY
-912 GLYNTPTLNGYY
+912 GLYDTPPYMGTLSW
-924 IP
+924 

>member
-1 MFELVTKNVP
+1 MFKLIDENTP
-11 FPKPYPGVTRK
+11 FPKLYPGVSRK
-22 PPTVTDKGWDKVGG
+22 PPTVTDKGWDKVGD
-36 YTLREKVDYMPQAG
+36 YTLRDKIDFIPQAG
-50 MQERVVACQSNLIF
+50 MQERVVACNSNLIF

-147 GKHISGLYTTS
+147 GEHISGLYTTS

-178 FPICGP
+178 FPICGS
-184 VDLNPK
+184 VDFNQK

-201 ILLGDGHL
+201 V
-209 GTNYAIR
+209 
-216 ICNPNTEIIDM
+216 
-227 ARSMGY
+227 S
-233 ECWLP
+233 
-238 PSAKLDYRIRGKN
+238 
-251 LRENLSEMGLLG
+251 LREHKED
-263 KLSYEKFIPEEYL
+263 KFIPKEYL
-276 YASREERME
+276 FASKEERLE
-285 LLRGLLDTDG
+285 LLC
-295 SSDMQHGGIE
+295 GILNINE
-305 YSTSSERLAKDV
+305 IPQIHSVGIDYTTSSEKLANDI
-317 KFLVNSLGYVCKM
+317 KFLAQSLGYTCKI
-330 RSRTTHF
+330 SK
-337 TYKGERKAGRTSYRI
+337 TYNSYYRI
-352 YIYYDENGADF
+352 YIKLGG
-363 FKAPSRKKNCKEHRE
+363 K
-378 RRSLR
+378 R
-383 LLHYLESVENVGKK
+383 LLHYLESVEHVGKK
-397 NCRCLLVSNDDHLYI
+397 NCRCLLVSNNDHLYI

-432 VGKQGYTGRFISVRL
+432 IGKQGYTGRFISVRL

-469 CQYSSADYPTFN
+469 CQYSSVDYPTFN
-481 WPQWNNSVQLIHSNF
+481 WPRWNNSVQLIHSNF
-496 NVENPSEWD
+496 NVENPGEWD
-505 DFKDYAKKNQAS
+505 LFKDYAKKNQAS

-584 VTRYFYIK
+584 KTRYFYIK
-592 GDSEHDIIWGDTP
+592 GDTEHDIIWGNTA
-605 EEVAERANIS
+605 EEVAERANIE
-615 ITKKEKEAGVTI
+615 ITEKEKAAGVTI
-627 NQIVKSFTAFTGESA
+627 HQIIKSFTAFTGESA
-642 DNLKLIAATKGQ
+642 DNLKLISATKGQ

-677 VDNEIVEVSR
+677 VENEAVEVSR
-687 NMVHQLW
+687 NMIHQLW

-712 GDTES
+712 GETES
-717 DDCPMAILRG
+717 DDCPMAIMRG
-727 NQCIAFK
+727 NQCIALK
-734 FFRGSPK
+734 FFRGTPK
-741 ELVDFIDRTLD
+741 ELVDFIDNTLE
-752 EYDVPVDHF
+752 EYHVPVEHF

-773 SYTSGFPVTANRKP
+773 AYTSGYPVTANRKP
-787 IQEIDANGNPV
+787 LQELDSNGNPV
-798 TVEMYFN
+798 MVDNYFN

-828 KNMVIPYGK
+828 KNTVIPYGK
-837 KGRTRKL
+837 KGKQRML

-852 NVFISTTRNKKI
+852 NVFISTKRNKKI
-864 YYRSKDEYKAKF
+864 YYRSKEEYKSKF

-884 TLCLFSVFR
+884 TLTLFSVFR

-898 KKQPEPEIEDDAYY
+898 KKQPEQEIVDDAYY
-912 GLYNTPTLNGYY
+912 GLYDTPPYMGTLSW
-924 IP
+924 

>member
-1 MFELVTKNVP
+1 MFKLIDENTP
-11 FPKPYPGVTRK
+11 FPKLYPGVSRK
-22 PPTVTDKGWDKVGG
+22 PPTVSDKGWDKVGD
-36 YTLREKVDYMPQAG
+36 YTLRDKIDFIPQAG
-50 MQERVVACQSNLIF
+50 MQERVVACNSNLIF

-147 GKHISGLYTTS
+147 GEHISGLYTTS

-165 SRSRRKGSIRNIC
+165 SRSRRKGGIRNIC
-178 FPICGP
+178 FPICGS
-184 VDLNPK
+184 VDFNQK

-201 ILLGDGHL
+201 V
-209 GTNYAIR
+209 
-216 ICNPNTEIIDM
+216 
-227 ARSMGY
+227 S
-233 ECWLP
+233 
-238 PSAKLDYRIRGKN
+238 
-251 LRENLSEMGLLG
+251 LREHKEDD
-263 KLSYEKFIPEEYL
+263 FIPKEYL
-276 YASREERME
+276 FASKEERLE
-285 LLRGLLDTDG
+285 LLC
-295 SSDMQHGGIE
+295 GILNINE
-305 YSTSSERLAKDV
+305 IPQIHSVGIDYTTSSEKLANDI
-317 KFLVNSLGYVCKM
+317 KFLAQSLGYTCKM
-330 RSRTTHF
+330 SK
-337 TYKGERKAGRTSYRI
+337 TYNSYYRI
-352 YIYYDENGADF
+352 YIKLGG
-363 FKAPSRKKNCKEHRE
+363 KK
-378 RRSLR
+378 
-383 LLHYLESVENVGKK
+383 LLHYLESVEHVGKK

-432 VGKQGYTGRFISVRL
+432 IGKQGYTGRFISVRL

-469 CQYSSADYPTFN
+469 CQYSSVDYPTFN
-481 WPQWNNSVQLIHSNF
+481 WPRWNNSVQLIHSNF
-496 NVENPSEWD
+496 NVENPGEWD
-505 DFKDYAKKNQAS
+505 LFKDYAKKNQAS

-584 VTRYFYIK
+584 KTRYFYIK
-592 GDSEHDIIWGDTP
+592 GDTEHDIIWGNTA
-605 EEVAERANIS
+605 EEVAERANIE
-615 ITKKEKEAGVTI
+615 ITEKEKAAGVTI
-627 NQIVKSFTAFTGESA
+627 HQIIKSFTAFTGESA
-642 DNLKLIAATKGQ
+642 DNLKLISATKGQ

-677 VDNEIVEVSR
+677 VENEAVEVSR
-687 NMVHQLW
+687 NMIHQLW

-712 GDTES
+712 GEMES
-717 DDCPMAILRG
+717 DDCPMAIMRG
-727 NQCIAFK
+727 NQCIALK
-734 FFRGSPK
+734 FFRGTPK
-741 ELVDFIDRTLD
+741 ELVDFIDNTLE
-752 EYDVPVDHF
+752 EYHVPVEHF

-773 SYTSGFPVTANRKP
+773 AYTSGYPVTANRKP
-787 IQEIDANGNPV
+787 LQELDSNGNPV
-798 TVEMYFN
+798 MVDNYFN

-828 KNMVIPYGK
+828 KNTVIPYGK
-837 KGRTRKL
+837 KGKQRML

-852 NVFISTTRNKKI
+852 NVFISTKRNKKI
-864 YYRSKDEYKAKF
+864 YYRSKDEYKSKF

-884 TLCLFSVFR
+884 TLTLFSVFR

-898 KKQPEPEIEDDAYY
+898 KKQPEQEIVDDAYY
-912 GLYNTPTLNGYY
+912 GLYDTPPYMGTLSW
-924 IP
+924 

>member
-1 MFELVTKNVP
+1 MFKLIDENTP
-11 FPKPYPGVTRK
+11 FPKRYPGVSRK
-22 PPTVTDKGWDKVGG
+22 PPTVTDKGWDKVGD
-36 YTLREKVDYMPQAG
+36 YTLRDKIDFIPQAG
-50 MQERVVACQSNLIF
+50 MQERVVACNSNLIF

-147 GKHISGLYTTS
+147 GEHISGLYTTS

-165 SRSRRKGSIRNIC
+165 SRSRRKGGIRNIC
-178 FPICGP
+178 FPICGS
-184 VDLNPK
+184 VDFNQK

-201 ILLGDGHL
+201 V
-209 GTNYAIR
+209 
-216 ICNPNTEIIDM
+216 
-227 ARSMGY
+227 S
-233 ECWLP
+233 
-238 PSAKLDYRIRGKN
+238 
-251 LRENLSEMGLLG
+251 LREHKED
-263 KLSYEKFIPEEYL
+263 EFIPKEYL
-276 YASREERME
+276 FASKEERLE
-285 LLRGLLDTDG
+285 LLC
-295 SSDMQHGGIE
+295 GILNINE
-305 YSTSSERLAKDV
+305 IPQKHSVGIDYTTSSEKLANDI
-317 KFLVNSLGYVCKM
+317 KFLAQSLGYTCKM
-330 RSRTTHF
+330 SK
-337 TYKGERKAGRTSYRI
+337 TYNSYYRI
-352 YIYYDENGADF
+352 YIKLGG
-363 FKAPSRKKNCKEHRE
+363 K
-378 RRSLR
+378 R
-383 LLHYLESVENVGKK
+383 LLHYLESVEHVGKK

-432 VGKQGYTGRFISVRL
+432 IGKQGYTGRFISVRL

-469 CQYSSADYPTFN
+469 CQYSSVDYPTFN
-481 WPQWNNSVQLIHSNF
+481 WPRWNNSVQLIHSNF
-496 NVENPSEWD
+496 NVENPGEWD
-505 DFKDYAKKNQAS
+505 LFKDYAKKNQAS

-584 VTRYFYIK
+584 KTRYFYIK
-592 GDSEHDIIWGDTP
+592 GDTEHDIIWGNTA
-605 EEVAERANIS
+605 EEVAERANIE
-615 ITKKEKEAGVTI
+615 ITEKEKAAGVTI
-627 NQIVKSFTAFTGESA
+627 HQIIKSFTAFTGESA
-642 DNLKLIAATKGQ
+642 DNLKLISATKGQ

-677 VDNEIVEVSR
+677 VENEAVEVSR
-687 NMVHQLW
+687 NMIHQLW

-712 GDTES
+712 GETES
-717 DDCPMAILRG
+717 DDCPMAIMRG
-727 NQCIAFK
+727 NQCIALK
-734 FFRGSPK
+734 FFRGTPK
-741 ELVDFIDRTLD
+741 ELVDFIDNILD
-752 EYDVPVDHF
+752 EYHVPVEHF

-773 SYTSGFPVTANRKP
+773 AYTSGYPVTANRKP
-787 IQEIDANGNPV
+787 LQELDSNGNPV
-798 TVEMYFN
+798 MVDNYFN

-828 KNMVIPYGK
+828 KNTVIPYGK
-837 KGRTRKL
+837 KGKQRML

-852 NVFISTTRNKKI
+852 NVFISTKRNKKI
-864 YYRSKDEYKAKF
+864 YYRSKEEYKSKF

-884 TLCLFSVFR
+884 TLTLFSVFR

-898 KKQPEPEIEDDAYY
+898 KKQPEQEIVDDAYY
-912 GLYNTPTLNGYY
+912 GLYDTPPYMGM
-924 IP
+924 PSW

>member
-1 MFELVTKNVP
+1 MFELVTKDAP

-76 YDAKVLTPDGFVRMG
+76 YDAKVLTPNGFVRMG

-184 VDLNPK
+184 VDFNPK
-190 KELKIEPYLLG
+190 KELKIVPYLLG
-201 ILLGDGHL
+201 VS
-209 GTNYAIR
+209 IR
-216 ICNPNTEIIDM
+216 DCKED
-227 ARSMGY
+227 
-233 ECWLP
+233 
-238 PSAKLDYRIRGKN
+238 
-251 LRENLSEMGLLG
+251 
-263 KLSYEKFIPEEYL
+263 KFIPEEYF
-276 YASREERME
+276 YASKEERAE
-285 LLRGLLDTDG
+285 LLC
-295 SSDMQHGGIE
+295 GILNIDE
-305 YSTSSERLAKDV
+305 IPQNNSITIDYTTSSKKLADGIR
-317 KFLVNSLGYVCKM
+317 FLVNSLGYNCRV
-330 RSRTTHF
+330 SRTINQYYRLYIKF
-337 TYKGERKAGRTSYRI
+337 GGE
-352 YIYYDENGADF
+352 
-363 FKAPSRKKNCKEHRE
+363 
-378 RRSLR
+378 R

-584 VTRYFYIK
+584 KTRYFYIK
-592 GDSEHDIIWGDTP
+592 GDSEHDIIWGDSA

-615 ITKKEKEAGVTI
+615 ITEKEKEAGITI

-642 DNLKLIAATKGQ
+642 DNLKLISATKGQ

-687 NMVHQLW
+687 NMIHQLW

-717 DDCPMAILRG
+717 DDCPMAIMRG
-727 NQCIAFK
+727 NQCIALK
-734 FFRGSPK
+734 FFRGDPK

-752 EYDVPVDHF
+752 EYKVPVEHF

-773 SYTSGFPVTANRKP
+773 AYTSGFPVTANRRP
-787 IQEIDANGNPV
+787 IQELDSNGNPV
-798 TVEMYFN
+798 MVDNYFN

-814 KVMFEKGELSMAID
+814 KVMFEKGEISMAID
-828 KNMVIPYGK
+828 KNMIIPYGK

-844 LDVLFDEI
+844 LDVFFDEI

-898 KKQPEPEIEDDAYY
+898 KKQPEPEVEDDAYY
-912 GLYNTPTLNGYY
+912 GLYNTPTFNGY
-924 IP
+924 IL

>member
-22 PPTVTDKGWDKVGG
+22 PPTVSDKGWDKVGG
-36 YTLREKVDYMPQAG
+36 YTLRDKIDFIPQKG
-50 MQERVVACQSNLIF
+50 MQERVVACKSNLIF

-111 IYEQGEKDVVRFTMR
+111 IYEQGEKEVVRFTMR

-184 VDLNPK
+184 VDFNPK
-190 KELKIEPYLLG
+190 KELKIVPYLLG
-201 ILLGDGHL
+201 VS
-209 GTNYAIR
+209 IR
-216 ICNPNTEIIDM
+216 DCKED
-227 ARSMGY
+227 
-233 ECWLP
+233 
-238 PSAKLDYRIRGKN
+238 
-251 LRENLSEMGLLG
+251 
-263 KLSYEKFIPEEYL
+263 KFIPEEYF
-276 YASREERME
+276 YASKEERAE
-285 LLRGLLDTDG
+285 LLC
-295 SSDMQHGGIE
+295 GILNIDE
-305 YSTSSERLAKDV
+305 IPQNNSITIDYTTSSKKLADGIR
-317 KFLVNSLGYVCKM
+317 FLVNSLGYNCRV
-330 RSRTTHF
+330 SRTINQYYRLYIKF
-337 TYKGERKAGRTSYRI
+337 GGE
-352 YIYYDENGADF
+352 
-363 FKAPSRKKNCKEHRE
+363 
-378 RRSLR
+378 R

-496 NVENPSEWD
+496 NVDNPSEWD

-522 EATEMKSFKMFS
+522 EATEMKSFKMFA

-615 ITKKEKEAGVTI
+615 ITEKEKEAGITI

-642 DNLKLIAATKGQ
+642 DNLKLISATKGQ

-727 NQCIAFK
+727 NQCIALK

-752 EYDVPVDHF
+752 EYKVPVEHF

-798 TVEMYFN
+798 TVELYFN
-805 LRSQLLGKM
+805 LRSQLLGKT

>member
-22 PPTVTDKGWDKVGG
+22 PPTVSDKGWDKVGG

-126 DGSSAESSLDH
+126 DGSSAESSLAH

-147 GKHISGLYTTS
+147 GEHISGLYTTS

-184 VDLNPK
+184 VEFNPK

-201 ILLGDGHL
+201 V
-209 GTNYAIR
+209 
-216 ICNPNTEIIDM
+216 
-227 ARSMGY
+227 S
-233 ECWLP
+233 
-238 PSAKLDYRIRGKN
+238 
-251 LRENLSEMGLLG
+251 LRHCKED
-263 KLSYEKFIPEEYL
+263 KFIPEEYF
-276 YASREERME
+276 YASKEERAE
-285 LLRGLLDTDG
+285 LLC
-295 SSDMQHGGIE
+295 GILNIDE
-305 YSTSSERLAKDV
+305 IPQNNYITIDYTTSRKRLADGIR
-317 KFLVNSLGYVCKM
+317 FLVNSLGYNCRV
-330 RSRTTHF
+330 SRTINQYYRLYIKF
-337 TYKGERKAGRTSYRI
+337 GGE
-352 YIYYDENGADF
+352 
-363 FKAPSRKKNCKEHRE
+363 
-378 RRSLR
+378 R

-397 NCRCLLVSNDDHLYI
+397 NCRCLLVSNDDHLYV

-615 ITKKEKEAGVTI
+615 ITEKEKEAGITI

-642 DNLKLIAATKGQ
+642 DNLKLISATKGQ

-687 NMVHQLW
+687 NMIHQLW

-717 DDCPMAILRG
+717 DDCPMAIMRG
-727 NQCIAFK
+727 NQCIALK
-734 FFRGSPK
+734 FFRGDPK

-752 EYDVPVDHF
+752 EYKVPVEHF

-773 SYTSGFPVTANRKP
+773 AYTSGFPVTANRRP
-787 IQEIDANGNPV
+787 IQELDSNGNQV
-798 TVEMYFN
+798 MVDNYFN

-814 KVMFEKGELSMAID
+814 KVMFEKGEISMAID
-828 KNMVIPYGK
+828 KNMIIPYGK

-844 LDVLFDEI
+844 LDVFFDEI

-898 KKQPEPEIEDDAYY
+898 KKQPEPEVEDDAYY
-912 GLYNTPTLNGYY
+912 GLYNTPTFNGY
-924 IP
+924 I

>member
-1 MFELVTKNVP
+1 MFKLIDENTP
-11 FPKPYPGVTRK
+11 FPKRYPGVSRK
-22 PPTVTDKGWDKVGG
+22 PPTVTDKGWDKVGD
-36 YTLREKVDYMPQAG
+36 YTLRDKIDFIPQAG
-50 MQERVVACQSNLIF
+50 MQERVVACNSNLIF

-147 GKHISGLYTTS
+147 GEHISGLYTAS

-165 SRSRRKGSIRNIC
+165 SRNRRKGSIRNIC
-178 FPICGP
+178 FPICGS
-184 VDLNPK
+184 VDFNPK

-201 ILLGDGHL
+201 
-209 GTNYAIR
+209 A
-216 ICNPNTEIIDM
+216 
-227 ARSMGY
+227 S
-233 ECWLP
+233 
-238 PSAKLDYRIRGKN
+238 
-251 LRENLSEMGLLG
+251 LREYKEDE
-263 KLSYEKFIPEEYL
+263 YIPKEYL
-276 YASREERME
+276 FASKEERME
-285 LLRGLLDTDG
+285 LLC
-295 SSDMQHGGIE
+295 GILNINE
-305 YSTSSERLAKDV
+305 IPQKHSVGIDYTTSSEKLANDI
-317 KFLVNSLGYVCKM
+317 KFLAQSLGYTCKM
-330 RSRTTHF
+330 SK
-337 TYKGERKAGRTSYRI
+337 TYNSYYRI
-352 YIYYDENGADF
+352 YIKLGG
-363 FKAPSRKKNCKEHRE
+363 K
-378 RRSLR
+378 R
-383 LLHYLESVENVGKK
+383 LLHYLESVEHVGKK

-432 VGKQGYTGRFISVRL
+432 IGKQGYTGRFISVRL

-469 CQYSSADYPTFN
+469 CQYSSVDYPTFN
-481 WPQWNNSVQLIHSNF
+481 WPRWNNSVQLIHSNF
-496 NVENPSEWD
+496 NVENPGEWD
-505 DFKDYAKKNQAS
+505 LFKDYAKKNQAS

-584 VTRYFYIK
+584 KTRYFYIK
-592 GDSEHDIIWGDTP
+592 GDTEHDIIWGNTA
-605 EEVAERANIS
+605 EEVAERANIE
-615 ITKKEKEAGVTI
+615 ITEKEKAAGVTI
-627 NQIVKSFTAFTGESA
+627 HQIIKSFTAFTGESA
-642 DNLKLIAATKGQ
+642 DNLKLISATKGQ

-677 VDNEIVEVSR
+677 VENEAVEVSR
-687 NMVHQLW
+687 NMIHQLW

-712 GDTES
+712 GETES
-717 DDCPMAILRG
+717 DDCPMAIMRG
-727 NQCIAFK
+727 NQCIALK
-734 FFRGSPK
+734 FFRGTPK
-741 ELVDFIDRTLD
+741 ELVDFIDNILD
-752 EYDVPVDHF
+752 EYHVPVEHF

-773 SYTSGFPVTANRKP
+773 AYTSGYPVTANRKP
-787 IQEIDANGNPV
+787 LQELDSNGNPV
-798 TVEMYFN
+798 MVDNYFN

-828 KNMVIPYGK
+828 KNTVIPYGK
-837 KGRTRKL
+837 KGKQRML

-852 NVFISTTRNKKI
+852 NVFISTKRNKKI
-864 YYRSKDEYKAKF
+864 YYRSKDEYKSKF

-884 TLCLFSVFR
+884 TLTLFSVFR

-898 KKQPEPEIEDDAYY
+898 KKQPEQEIVDDAYY
-912 GLYNTPTLNGYY
+912 GLYDTPPYMGTLSW
-924 IP
+924 

>member
-22 PPTVTDKGWDKVGG
+22 PPTVSDKGWDKVGG

-201 ILLGDGHL
+201 V
-209 GTNYAIR
+209 
-216 ICNPNTEIIDM
+216 
-227 ARSMGY
+227 S
-233 ECWLP
+233 
-238 PSAKLDYRIRGKN
+238 
-251 LRENLSEMGLLG
+251 LRHCKED
-263 KLSYEKFIPEEYL
+263 KFIPEEYF
-276 YASREERME
+276 YASKEERAE
-285 LLRGLLDTDG
+285 LLC
-295 SSDMQHGGIE
+295 GILNIDE
-305 YSTSSERLAKDV
+305 IPQNNYITIDYTTSRKRLADGIR
-317 KFLVNSLGYVCKM
+317 FLVNSLGYNCRV
-330 RSRTTHF
+330 SRTINQYYRLYIKF
-337 TYKGERKAGRTSYRI
+337 GGE
-352 YIYYDENGADF
+352 
-363 FKAPSRKKNCKEHRE
+363 
-378 RRSLR
+378 R
-383 LLHYLESVENVGKK
+383 LLHYLESVEHVGKK

-615 ITKKEKEAGVTI
+615 ITEKEKEAGITI

-642 DNLKLIAATKGQ
+642 DNLKLISATKGQ

-687 NMVHQLW
+687 NMIHQLW

-717 DDCPMAILRG
+717 DDCPMAIMRG
-727 NQCIAFK
+727 NQCIALK
-734 FFRGSPK
+734 FFRGDPK

-752 EYDVPVDHF
+752 EYKVPVEHF

-773 SYTSGFPVTANRKP
+773 AYTSGFPVTANRRP
-787 IQEIDANGNPV
+787 IQELDSNGNQV
-798 TVEMYFN
+798 MVDNYFN

-814 KVMFEKGELSMAID
+814 KVMFEKGEISMAID
-828 KNMVIPYGK
+828 KNMIIPYGK

-844 LDVLFDEI
+844 LDVFFDEI
-852 NVFISTTRNKKI
+852 NVFTSITRNKKI

-898 KKQPEPEIEDDAYY
+898 KKQPEPEVEDDAYY
-912 GLYNTPTLNGYY
+912 GLYNTPTFNGYTW
-924 IP
+924 

>member
-22 PPTVTDKGWDKVGG
+22 PPTVSDKGWDKVGG
-36 YTLREKVDYMPQAG
+36 YTLRDKIDFIPQKG
-50 MQERVVACQSNLIF
+50 MQERVVACKSNLIF

-184 VDLNPK
+184 VDFNPK
-190 KELKIEPYLLG
+190 KELKIVPYLLG
-201 ILLGDGHL
+201 VS
-209 GTNYAIR
+209 IR
-216 ICNPNTEIIDM
+216 HCKED
-227 ARSMGY
+227 
-233 ECWLP
+233 
-238 PSAKLDYRIRGKN
+238 
-251 LRENLSEMGLLG
+251 
-263 KLSYEKFIPEEYL
+263 KFIPEEYF
-276 YASREERME
+276 YASKEERAE
-285 LLRGLLDTDG
+285 LLC
-295 SSDMQHGGIE
+295 GILNIDE
-305 YSTSSERLAKDV
+305 IPQNNSITIDYTTSSKKLADGIR
-317 KFLVNSLGYVCKM
+317 FLVNSLGYNCRV
-330 RSRTTHF
+330 SRTINQYYRLYIKF
-337 TYKGERKAGRTSYRI
+337 GGE
-352 YIYYDENGADF
+352 
-363 FKAPSRKKNCKEHRE
+363 
-378 RRSLR
+378 R

-496 NVENPSEWD
+496 NVDNPSEWD

-522 EATEMKSFKMFS
+522 EATEMKSFKMFA

-615 ITKKEKEAGVTI
+615 ITKKEQEAGVTI

-717 DDCPMAILRG
+717 DDCPLAILRG
-727 NQCIAFK
+727 NQCIALK

-752 EYDVPVDHF
+752 EYNVPVEHF

-798 TVEMYFN
+798 TVELYFN
-805 LRSQLLGKM
+805 LRSQLLGKT

>member
-22 PPTVTDKGWDKVGG
+22 PPTVSDKGWDKVGG

-137 LWKIDCTVIQ
+137 LWKIDCSVIQ

-201 ILLGDGHL
+201 V
-209 GTNYAIR
+209 
-216 ICNPNTEIIDM
+216 
-227 ARSMGY
+227 S
-233 ECWLP
+233 
-238 PSAKLDYRIRGKN
+238 
-251 LRENLSEMGLLG
+251 LRHCKED
-263 KLSYEKFIPEEYL
+263 KFIPEEYF
-276 YASREERME
+276 YASKEERAE
-285 LLRGLLDTDG
+285 LLC
-295 SSDMQHGGIE
+295 GILNIDE
-305 YSTSSERLAKDV
+305 IPQNNYITIDYTTSRKRLADGIR
-317 KFLVNSLGYVCKM
+317 FLVNSLGYNCRV
-330 RSRTTHF
+330 SRTINQYYRLYIKF
-337 TYKGERKAGRTSYRI
+337 GGE
-352 YIYYDENGADF
+352 
-363 FKAPSRKKNCKEHRE
+363 
-378 RRSLR
+378 R
-383 LLHYLESVENVGKK
+383 LLHYLESVEHVGKK

-432 VGKQGYTGRFISVRL
+432 VGKQGYTGRLISVRL

-522 EATEMKSFKMFS
+522 EATEMKSFKMFA

-605 EEVAERANIS
+605 EEVAEMAANFRAGNYGYGHA
-615 ITKKEKEAGVTI
+615 KKALLAAYKRLFDPFREKRE
-627 NQIVKSFTAFTGESA
+627 
-642 DNLKLIAATKGQ
+642 
-654 NIGNLHNTGAT
+654 
-665 QRAILKCGYAGP
+665 
-677 VDNEIVEVSR
+677 
-687 NMVHQLW
+687 
-694 ENPWDG
+694 
-700 DENMYALMDVSG
+700 
-712 GDTES
+712 
-717 DDCPMAILRG
+717 
-727 NQCIAFK
+727 
-734 FFRGSPK
+734 
-741 ELVDFIDRTLD
+741 ELVKDPATLED
-752 EYDVPVDHF
+752 ILQDG
-761 AFDATGIGYYLK
+761 ARRAR
-773 SYTSGFPVTANRKP
+773 AAAAP
-787 IQEIDANGNPV
+787 IME
-798 TVEMYFN
+798 
-805 LRSQLLGKM
+805 
-814 KVMFEKGELSMAID
+814 KVRHA
-828 KNMVIPYGK
+828 V
-837 KGRTRKL
+837 
-844 LDVLFDEI
+844 
-852 NVFISTTRNKKI
+852 
-864 YYRSKDEYKAKF
+864 
-876 HSSPNLMD
+876 
-884 TLCLFSVFR
+884 
-893 LDARP
+893 
-898 KKQPEPEIEDDAYY
+898 
-912 GLYNTPTLNGYY
+912 GL
-924 IP
+924 

>member
-1 MFELVTKNVP
+1 MFKLIDENTP
-11 FPKPYPGVTRK
+11 FPKLYPGVSRK
-22 PPTVTDKGWDKVGG
+22 PPTVTDKGWDKVGD
-36 YTLREKVDYMPQAG
+36 YTLRDKIDFIPQAG
-50 MQERVVACQSNLIF
+50 MQERVVACNSNLIF

-147 GKHISGLYTTS
+147 GEHISGLYTTS

-165 SRSRRKGSIRNIC
+165 SRSRRKGGIRNIC
-178 FPICGP
+178 FPICGS
-184 VDLNPK
+184 VDFNQK

-201 ILLGDGHL
+201 V
-209 GTNYAIR
+209 
-216 ICNPNTEIIDM
+216 
-227 ARSMGY
+227 S
-233 ECWLP
+233 
-238 PSAKLDYRIRGKN
+238 
-251 LRENLSEMGLLG
+251 LREHKEDD
-263 KLSYEKFIPEEYL
+263 FIPKEYL
-276 YASREERME
+276 FASKEERLE
-285 LLRGLLDTDG
+285 LLC
-295 SSDMQHGGIE
+295 GILNINE
-305 YSTSSERLAKDV
+305 IPQIHSVGIDYTTSSEKLANDI
-317 KFLVNSLGYVCKM
+317 KFLAQSLGYTCKM
-330 RSRTTHF
+330 SK
-337 TYKGERKAGRTSYRI
+337 TYNSYYRI
-352 YIYYDENGADF
+352 YIKLGG
-363 FKAPSRKKNCKEHRE
+363 K
-378 RRSLR
+378 R
-383 LLHYLESVENVGKK
+383 LLHYLESVEHVGKK

-432 VGKQGYTGRFISVRL
+432 IGKQGYTGRFISVRL

-469 CQYSSADYPTFN
+469 CQYSSVDYPTFN
-481 WPQWNNSVQLIHSNF
+481 WPRWNNSVQLIHSNF
-496 NVENPSEWD
+496 NVENPGEWD
-505 DFKDYAKKNQAS
+505 LFKDYAKKNQAS

-584 VTRYFYIK
+584 KTRYFYIK
-592 GDSEHDIIWGDTP
+592 GDTEHDIIWGNTA
-605 EEVAERANIS
+605 EEVAERANIE
-615 ITKKEKEAGVTI
+615 ITEKEKAAGVTI
-627 NQIVKSFTAFTGESA
+627 HQIIKSFTAFTGESA
-642 DNLKLIAATKGQ
+642 DNLKLISATKGQ

-677 VDNEIVEVSR
+677 VENEAVEVSR
-687 NMVHQLW
+687 NMIHQLW

-712 GDTES
+712 GEMES
-717 DDCPMAILRG
+717 DDCPMAIMRG
-727 NQCIAFK
+727 NQCIALK
-734 FFRGSPK
+734 FFRGTPK
-741 ELVDFIDRTLD
+741 ELVDFIDNTLD
-752 EYDVPVDHF
+752 EYHVPVEHF

-773 SYTSGFPVTANRKP
+773 AYTSGYPVTANRKP
-787 IQEIDANGNPV
+787 LQELDSNGNPV
-798 TVEMYFN
+798 MVDNYFN

-828 KNMVIPYGK
+828 KNTVIPYGK
-837 KGRTRKL
+837 KGKQRML

-852 NVFISTTRNKKI
+852 NVFISTKRNKKI
-864 YYRSKDEYKAKF
+864 YYRSKDEYKSKF

-884 TLCLFSVFR
+884 TLTLFSVFR

-898 KKQPEPEIEDDAYY
+898 KKQPEQEIVDDAYY
-912 GLYNTPTLNGYY
+912 GLYDTPPYMG
-924 IP
+924 IPSW